1 MPNPIGNMVIKVD
14 LDGSGFNRGV
24 TGLNRQMKMVSRELS
39 ANLSQFSR
47 YDNSLEKSKIKVEG
61 LSKKQKVQA
70 QITKELKDSYD
81 KLSKETGE
89 NSAKTQ
95 AAAAK
100 YNEAYAKLNQY
111 ERELNQATQEL
122 KDMQREQKA
131 LNTAMGKLGTNFN
144 NFGPKLQEI
153 GNSMKNVGRNMT
165 MYVTAPVVAGFAVAA
180 KKGIEFDDSMRKVKA
195 TSGATG
201 EEFEALKKKAREM
214 GATTK
219 FSASD
224 SAEALNYM
232 ALAGWDSKQ
241 MMEGLSG
248 VMDLAAAS
256 GEELG
261 AVSDIVTD
269 GLTAFGLKAKD
280 SGHFSDVLAQTSSKA
295 NTDVRGLGE
304 AFKYVAPVAGA
315 LGYTIED
322 TSIAIGLMSNAGI
335 KGEKAG
341 TALRTMFTNL
351 SSPTRAMG
359 NEMERLGISITDS
372 NRKMIPMRKLLDQ
385 LREKFKHL
393 SKDQQASSAATIFG
407 KEAMSGALAII
418 NASDEDY
425 QKLTRSIDS
434 STGASKRMADTMESG
449 LGGKLRTLRSQLEE
463 LALTIYDRIEPA
475 LKIIVSAFS
484 KVVTW
489 VTKLPTSIQLA
500 VVGFGLFAAV
510 LGPLVFMFGLFI
522 SVMGNAMT
530 VLGPL
535 LINVNK
541 AGGIFAFLRTKIAS
555 LVKLFPILGMS
566 ISSLTL
572 PITLIVGALVG
583 IGIAFYQAYKRSET
597 FRNIVNQAI
606 SGVANAFKAAKLALQ
621 GFFDLFKGDS
631 KGAVTLEK
639 IFPPETVAGIQNVV
653 NTIRTTFFKVVDAI
667 VGFAKEIGAQLASF
681 WKENGSEITQALQNI
696 AGFIKATFEF
706 IFNFIIKPI
715 MFAIWQVMQFIW
727 PAVKALIVSTWENIK
742 GVIQGAINIILG
754 IIKVFSSLFTGNWRG
769 VWDGIVMI
777 LKGTVQLIW
786 NLIQLWF
793 VGKILGVVRY
803 FGGLL
808 KGLITIIWVAI
819 IGVFKKSLSAIWN
832 ATKSIFGFLFNSVK
846 SIFTNMK
853 NWLSSTW
860 NNIKSNTVG
869 KAHSLFTGVRSK
881 FTSLWNATKDIFT
894 KLRNWMS
901 NIWNSIKDNTV
912 GIAGR
917 LWDRVRNIFGSMRD
931 GLKSIIGKIK
941 DHIGGMVDAVK
952 RGLNKLIEGLNW
964 VGGKLGMDKIPKLH
978 TGTEHTHT
986 TTRLVKNGK
995 IARDTF
1001 ATVGDKGR
1009 GNGPNG
1015 FRNEMIEF
1023 PNGKRVLT
1031 PNTDTTAYL
1040 PKGSKVYNGAQTY
1053 SMLNGTLPRFS
1064 IGTMWKD
1071 IKSGASSAFNWTK
1084 DQIGKG
1090 TKWLGDKVGD
1100 VLDFIENPG
1109 KLLNYILE
1117 AFGIDFNSL
1126 TKGMGIAG
1134 DITKAAWSKIK
1145 KSATDW
1151 IKENLEAMGGG
1162 DLVGGILDPDKIN
1175 YHYGRTAAYTAA
1187 TGRPFHEG
1195 VDFPFV
1201 YQEVRTPMGGRLT
1214 RMPFMSGGYGNYVK
1228 ITSGVIDMLFA
1239 HLKNFSK
1246 SPPSG
1251 TMVKPGDV
1259 VGLTGNTGFS
1269 TGPHL
1274 HFEMRRN
1281 GRHFDPEPYLR
1292 NAKKKGRLSIGG
1304 GGATSGS
1311 GATYASRVIRQAQ
1324 SILGGRYKGEWI
1336 HDQMMRVAKR
1346 ESNYQSNAVNNWDI
1360 NAQRGDPSRGLFQI
1374 IGSTFRANAKRGYT
1388 NFNNPV
1394 HQGISAMQYIVRRY
1408 GWDGFKRAGD
1418 YAYATGGKVFDGWYN
1433 LGEDG
1438 HPEWVIPTDPARRND
1453 AMKMLHYAAAEVR
1466 GKNAS
1471 KNKRPSQLSSVNG
1484 FDDPSLLLKMI
1495 EQQQQQIALLLKIA
1509 QSNDVIA
1516 DKDYQPI
1523 IDEYAFDKK
1532 VNASIE
1538 KRERQE
1544 STKVKFRKGGI
1555 AIQ

>member
-1 MPNPIGNMVIKVD
+1 MGERIKGLSIGLD
-14 LDGSGFNRGV
+14 LD
-24 TGLNRQMKMVSRELS
+24 S
-39 ANLSQFSR
+39 ANLNRSLTEIKRNFR
-47 YDNSLEKSKIKVEG
+47 TLNSDLKLTGNNFKYTEKSTD
-61 LSKKQKVQA
+61 SYKQR
-70 QITKELKDSYD
+70 IKELDGTIAGYKKNVDDLAKQYD
-81 KLSKETGE
+81 KVSQEQGE
-89 NSAKTQ
+89 NSAEAQKLRQEYNKQ
-95 AAAAK
+95 A
-100 YNEAYAKLNQY
+100 NELNY
-111 ERELNQATQEL
+111 LERELQKTSAEFEEFKKAQVEA
-122 KDMQREQKA
+122 QRMAESGW
-131 LNTAMGKLGTNFN
+131 GKTSKVFESM
-144 NFGPKLQEI
+144 GPKLTKMGDGLKSI
-153 GNSMKNVGRNMT
+153 GKGLMIG
-165 MYVTAPVVAGFAVAA
+165 VTAPVL
-180 KKGIEFDDSMRKVKA
+180 GI
-195 TSGATG
+195 
-201 EEFEALKKKAREM
+201 
-214 GATTK
+214 
-219 FSASD
+219 
-224 SAEALNYM
+224 
-232 ALAGWDSKQ
+232 
-241 MMEGLSG
+241 
-248 VMDLAAAS
+248 AAAS
-256 GEELG
+256 GKAFAEVDKGLDTVTQATGATGGELKKLQN
-261 AVSDIVTD
+261 S
-269 GLTAFGLKAKD
+269 FKD
-280 SGHFSDVLAQTSSKA
+280 VYGNFPADAETVGG
-295 NTDVRGLGE
+295 VLGE
-304 AFKYVAPVAGA
+304 VNTR
-315 LGYTIED
+315 LG
-322 TSIAIGLMSNAGI
+322 
-335 KGEKAG
+335 
-341 TALRTMFTNL
+341 FTDKEL
-351 SSPTRAMG
+351 ESATESFLKFSHITGSDGVQAVQLITRAMG
-359 NEMERLGISITDS
+359 DAGIETDEYQSVLDMVAKAAQASGISVDTLADSIT
-372 NRKMIPMRKLLDQ
+372 KYGAPMRAMGFEMKESIALFSQWEKSGVNTEIAFSGLKKAISNWGKAGKDPREEFKKTLAEIERTPDIASATSLAIEAFGAKAGPDLADAIKGGRFSYQEFLKTIEDSQGTVNQTFKDSESGSERFKVAMNKLKLVGADVWASIESAFAPVMEE
-385 LREKFKHL
+385 LIKKL
-393 SKDQQASSAATIFG
+393 SIAVDWFSSLSDGSKRSIVIFG
-407 KEAMSGALAII
+407 GIAAAI
-418 NASDEDY
+418 
-425 QKLTRSIDS
+425 
-434 STGASKRMADTMESG
+434 GPVVFG
-449 LGGKLRTLRSQLEE
+449 LG
-463 LALTIYDRIEPA
+463 A
-475 LKIIVSAFS
+475 
-484 KVVTW
+484 
-489 VTKLPTSIQLA
+489 
-500 VVGFGLFAAV
+500 
-510 LGPLVFMFGLFI
+510 FI
-522 SVMGNAMT
+522 STVGNAVT
-530 VLGPL
+530 VLAPL
-535 LINVNK
+535 LASIAK
-541 AGGIFAFLRTKIAS
+541 ADGLISFLSTK
-555 LVKLFPILGMS
+555 VPILGTVFTA
-566 ISSLTL
+566 LTG
-572 PITLIVGALVG
+572 P
-583 IGIAFYQAYKRSET
+583 IGIVLGVLAGLAVAFTIAYKKSET
-597 FRNIVNQAI
+597 FRNFVNGAINSVKQTFSNFIQFIQPFIDSVKNIFKQAVSAIVD
-606 SGVANAFKAAKLALQ
+606 FAKDIWSQ
-621 GFFDLFKGDS
+621 INGFF
-631 KGAVTLEK
+631 
-639 IFPPETVAGIQNVV
+639 N
-653 NTIRTTFFKVVDAI
+653 
-667 VGFAKEIGAQLASF
+667 
-681 WKENGSEITQALQNI
+681 ENGISIVQALQNI
-696 AGFIKATFEF
+696 CNFIKAIFEF
-706 IFNFIIKPI
+706 ILNFVIKPI

-742 GVIQGAINIILG
+742 GVIQGALNIILG
-754 IIKVFSSLFTGNWRG
+754 FIKFFSSLFTGNWRG

-808 KGLITIIWVAI
+808 KGLISGIW
-819 IGVFKKSLSAIWN
+819 GVIKGIFTKSLSAIWN
-832 ATKSIFGFLFNSVK
+832 ATKSIFGFLYNSVK

-917 LWDRVRNIFGSMRD
+917 LWDKVRNIFGNMRD

-941 DHIGGMVDAVK
+941 DHIGGMVSAIK
-952 RGLNKLIEGLNW
+952 KGLNKLIEGLNW

-1023 PNGKRVLT
+1023 PNGKRVIT

-1100 VLDFIENPG
+1100 VMDFIDNPG
-1109 KLLNYILE
+1109 KLLNYVLQ
-1117 AFGIDFNSL
+1117 AFGVDFSSL

-1145 KSATDW
+1145 KSA
-1151 IKENLEAMGGG
+1151 IKWLEDAFAESGDGG
-1162 DLVGGILDPDKIN
+1162 VLDMNKLR
-1175 YHYGRTAAYTAA
+1175 YLYGHTAAYTRE

-1195 VDFPFV
+1195 LDFDYIYEPV
-1201 YQEVRTPMGGRLT
+1201 PSTINGRAQV
-1214 RMPFMSGGYGNYVK
+1214 MPFHNGGYGKWVK
-1228 ITSGVIDMLFA
+1228 IVKGALEVIYA
-1239 HLKNFSK
+1239 HLSK
-1246 SPPSG
+1246 YK
-1251 TMVKPGDV
+1251 VKTGQQV
-1259 VGLTGNTGFS
+1259 RVGQTVGISGNTGFS

-1274 HFEMRRN
+1274 HYEMRWN
-1281 GRHFDPEPYLR
+1281 GRHRDPLPWLR
-1292 NAKKKGRLSIGG
+1292 KNNGG
-1304 GGATSGS
+1304 GKSTPGGNGA
-1311 GATYASRVIRQAQ
+1311 ANARRAIKAAQ
-1324 SILGGRYKGEWI
+1324 NILGGRYKASWI
-1336 HDQMMRVAKR
+1336 TNEMMRVASR
-1346 ESNYQSNAVNNWDI
+1346 ESNYTANAVNNWDS
-1360 NAQRGDPSRGLFQI
+1360 NARAGIPSRGMFQMI
-1374 IGSTFRANAKRGYT
+1374 DPSFRAYAKSGY
-1388 NFNNPV
+1388 NNPLNPT
-1394 HQGISAMQYIVRRY
+1394 HQAISAMRYIVGKWVPRTGSWRAA
-1408 GWDGFKRAGD
+1408 FKRAGD

-1466 GKNAS
+1466 GRKAS

>member
-1 MPNPIGNMVIKVD
+1 MGERIKGLSIGLD
-14 LDGSGFNRGV
+14 LDAAN
-24 TGLNRQMKMVSRELS
+24 LNRSLTEIKRNFRTL
-39 ANLSQFSR
+39 
-47 YDNSLEKSKIKVEG
+47 NSDLKLTGNNFKYTEKSTD
-61 LSKKQKVQA
+61 SYKQR
-70 QITKELKDSYD
+70 IKELDGTIAGYKKNIDDLAKQYD
-81 KLSKETGE
+81 KVSQEQGE
-89 NSAKTQ
+89 NSTKAQNLRQEYNKQ
-95 AAAAK
+95 A
-100 YNEAYAKLNQY
+100 N
-111 ERELNQATQEL
+111 ELNFLEKEL
-122 KDMQREQKA
+122 EKTTAEFEEFKKAQVEAQRMAESGW
-131 LNTAMGKLGTNFN
+131 GKTSKMFENM
-144 NFGPKLQEI
+144 GPKLTKMGDGLKSVGKGLSI
-153 GNSMKNVGRNMT
+153 GI
-165 MYVTAPVVAGFAVAA
+165 TAPVL
-180 KKGIEFDDSMRKVKA
+180 GI
-195 TSGATG
+195 
-201 EEFEALKKKAREM
+201 
-214 GATTK
+214 
-219 FSASD
+219 
-224 SAEALNYM
+224 
-232 ALAGWDSKQ
+232 
-241 MMEGLSG
+241 
-248 VMDLAAAS
+248 AAAS
-256 GEELG
+256 GKAFAEVDKGLDTVTQATGATGSELKKLQN
-261 AVSDIVTD
+261 S
-269 GLTAFGLKAKD
+269 FKD
-280 SGHFSDVLAQTSSKA
+280 VYGNFPADAETVGG
-295 NTDVRGLGE
+295 VLGE
-304 AFKYVAPVAGA
+304 VNTR
-315 LGYTIED
+315 LGFTGKE
-322 TSIAIGLMSNAGI
+322 LENATESFLKFSHITGSDGVQAVQLI
-335 KGEKAG
+335 
-341 TALRTMFTNL
+341 
-351 SSPTRAMG
+351 TRAMG
-359 NEMERLGISITDS
+359 DAGIEASEYQSVLDMVAKAAQASGISVDTLADSIT
-372 NRKMIPMRKLLDQ
+372 KYGAPMRAMGFEMKESIALFSQWEKSGVNTEIAFSGLKKAISNWGKAGKNPREEFKKTLAEIEKTPDIASATSLAIEAFGAKAGPDLADAIKGGRFSYQEFLKTIEDSQGTVNQTFKDSESGSERFKVAMNKLKLVGADVWTSIESAFAPVMEE
-385 LREKFKHL
+385 LIKKL
-393 SKDQQASSAATIFG
+393 SIAVDWFSNLSDGSKRSIVIFG
-407 KEAMSGALAII
+407 GIAAAI
-418 NASDEDY
+418 SPVVF
-425 QKLTRSIDS
+425 
-434 STGASKRMADTMESG
+434 G
-449 LGGKLRTLRSQLEE
+449 LG
-463 LALTIYDRIEPA
+463 A
-475 LKIIVSAFS
+475 
-484 KVVTW
+484 
-489 VTKLPTSIQLA
+489 
-500 VVGFGLFAAV
+500 
-510 LGPLVFMFGLFI
+510 FI
-522 SVMGNAMT
+522 STIGNAVT
-530 VLGPL
+530 VLAPL
-535 LINVNK
+535 LAGIAK
-541 AGGIFAFLRTKIAS
+541 ADGLISFLSTK
-555 LVKLFPILGMS
+555 VPILGTVFTA
-566 ISSLTL
+566 LTG
-572 PITLIVGALVG
+572 P
-583 IGIAFYQAYKRSET
+583 IGIVLGVLAGLAVAFTIAYKKSET
-597 FRNIVNQAI
+597 FRNFVNGAINSVKQTFSNFIQFIQPFIDSVKNIFKQAVLAIVD
-606 SGVANAFKAAKLALQ
+606 FAKDIWSQ
-621 GFFDLFKGDS
+621 INGFF
-631 KGAVTLEK
+631 
-639 IFPPETVAGIQNVV
+639 N
-653 NTIRTTFFKVVDAI
+653 
-667 VGFAKEIGAQLASF
+667 
-681 WKENGSEITQALQNI
+681 ENGISIVQALQNI
-696 AGFIKATFEF
+696 CNFIKAIFEF
-706 IFNFIIKPI
+706 ILNFVIKPI

-742 GVIQGAINIILG
+742 GVIQGALNIILG
-754 IIKVFSSLFTGNWRG
+754 FIKFFSSLFTGNWRG

-881 FTSLWNATKDIFT
+881 FTSLWNATKDIFI

-1100 VLDFIENPG
+1100 VMDFIDNPG
-1109 KLLNYILE
+1109 KLLNYVLQ
-1117 AFGIDFNSL
+1117 AFGVDFSSL

-1145 KSATDW
+1145 KSA
-1151 IKENLEAMGGG
+1151 IKWLEDAFAESGDGG
-1162 DLVGGILDPDKIN
+1162 VLDMSKLR
-1175 YHYGRTAAYTAA
+1175 YLYGHTAAYTRE

-1195 VDFPFV
+1195 LDFDYIYEPV
-1201 YQEVRTPMGGRLT
+1201 PSTINGRAQV
-1214 RMPFMSGGYGNYVK
+1214 MPFHNGGYGKWVK
-1228 ITSGVIDMLFA
+1228 IVKGALEVIYA
-1239 HLKNFSK
+1239 HLSK
-1246 SPPSG
+1246 YKVKTGQQVRVGQTVGISG
-1251 TMVKPGDV
+1251 D
-1259 VGLTGNTGFS
+1259 TGFS

-1274 HFEMRRN
+1274 HYEMRWN
-1281 GRHFDPEPYLR
+1281 GRHRDPLPWLR
-1292 NAKKKGRLSIGG
+1292 KNNGG
-1304 GGATSGS
+1304 GKSAPGGNGA
-1311 GATYASRVIRQAQ
+1311 ANARRAIKAAQ
-1324 SILGGRYKGEWI
+1324 NILGGRYKASWI
-1336 HDQMMRVAKR
+1336 TNEMMRVASR
-1346 ESNYQSNAVNNWDI
+1346 ESNYTANAVNNWDS
-1360 NAQRGDPSRGLFQI
+1360 NARAGIPSRGMFQMI
-1374 IGSTFRANAKRGYT
+1374 DPSFRAYAKSGY
-1388 NFNNPV
+1388 NNPLNPT
-1394 HQGISAMQYIVRRY
+1394 HQAISAMRYIVGKWVPRTGSWRAA
-1408 GWDGFKRAGD
+1408 FKRAGD

-1438 HPEWVIPTDPARRND
+1438 HPEWIIPTDPARKND

-1466 GKNAS
+1466 GRKAS
-1471 KNKRPSQLSSVNG
+1471 KNKRPSQLSNVNG

>member
-1 MPNPIGNMVIKVD
+1 MGERIKGLSIGLD
-14 LDGSGFNRGV
+14 LD
-24 TGLNRQMKMVSRELS
+24 S
-39 ANLSQFSR
+39 ANLNRSLTEIKRNFR
-47 YDNSLEKSKIKVEG
+47 TLNSDLKLTGNNFKYTEKSTD
-61 LSKKQKVQA
+61 SYKQR
-70 QITKELKDSYD
+70 IKELDGTIAGYKKNIDDLAKQYD
-81 KLSKETGE
+81 KVSQEQGE
-89 NSAKTQ
+89 NSTKAQNLRQEYNKQ
-95 AAAAK
+95 A
-100 YNEAYAKLNQY
+100 N
-111 ERELNQATQEL
+111 ELNFLEKEL
-122 KDMQREQKA
+122 EKTTAEFEEFKKAQVEAQRMAESGW
-131 LNTAMGKLGTNFN
+131 GKTSKMFENM
-144 NFGPKLQEI
+144 GPKLTKMGDGLKSI
-153 GNSMKNVGRNMT
+153 GKGLMIG
-165 MYVTAPVVAGFAVAA
+165 VTAPVL
-180 KKGIEFDDSMRKVKA
+180 GI
-195 TSGATG
+195 
-201 EEFEALKKKAREM
+201 
-214 GATTK
+214 
-219 FSASD
+219 
-224 SAEALNYM
+224 
-232 ALAGWDSKQ
+232 
-241 MMEGLSG
+241 
-248 VMDLAAAS
+248 AAAS
-256 GEELG
+256 GKAFAEVDKGLDTVTQATGATGSELKKLQN
-261 AVSDIVTD
+261 S
-269 GLTAFGLKAKD
+269 FKD
-280 SGHFSDVLAQTSSKA
+280 VYGNFPADAETVGG
-295 NTDVRGLGE
+295 VLGE
-304 AFKYVAPVAGA
+304 VNTR
-315 LGYTIED
+315 LGFTGKE
-322 TSIAIGLMSNAGI
+322 LENATESFLKFSHITGSDGVQAVQLI
-335 KGEKAG
+335 
-341 TALRTMFTNL
+341 
-351 SSPTRAMG
+351 TRAMG
-359 NEMERLGISITDS
+359 DAGIEADEYQSVLDMVAKAAQASGISVDTLADSIT
-372 NRKMIPMRKLLDQ
+372 KYGAPMRAMGFEMKESIALFSQWEKSGVNTEIAFSGLKKAISNWGKAGKDPREEFKKTLAEIERTPDIASATSLAIEAFGAKAGPDLADAIKGGRFSYQEFLKTIEDSQGTVNQTFKDSESGSERFKVAMNKLKLVGADVWASIESAFAPVMEE
-385 LREKFKHL
+385 LIKKL
-393 SKDQQASSAATIFG
+393 SIAVDWFSSLSDGSKRSIVIFG
-407 KEAMSGALAII
+407 GIAAAI
-418 NASDEDY
+418 
-425 QKLTRSIDS
+425 
-434 STGASKRMADTMESG
+434 GPVVFG
-449 LGGKLRTLRSQLEE
+449 LG
-463 LALTIYDRIEPA
+463 A
-475 LKIIVSAFS
+475 
-484 KVVTW
+484 
-489 VTKLPTSIQLA
+489 
-500 VVGFGLFAAV
+500 
-510 LGPLVFMFGLFI
+510 FI
-522 SVMGNAMT
+522 STIGNAVT
-530 VLGPL
+530 VLAPL
-535 LINVNK
+535 LASITK
-541 AGGIFAFLRTKIAS
+541 AGGLISFLSTK
-555 LVKLFPILGMS
+555 VPILGTVFTA
-566 ISSLTL
+566 LTG
-572 PITLIVGALVG
+572 P
-583 IGIAFYQAYKRSET
+583 IGIVLGVLAGLAVAFTIAYKKSET
-597 FRNIVNQAI
+597 FRNFVNGAIESVKQTFSNFIQFIQPFIDSVKNIFKQAI
-606 SGVANAFKAAKLALQ
+606 SAIVDFAKDIWSQ
-621 GFFDLFKGDS
+621 INGFF
-631 KGAVTLEK
+631 
-639 IFPPETVAGIQNVV
+639 N
-653 NTIRTTFFKVVDAI
+653 
-667 VGFAKEIGAQLASF
+667 
-681 WKENGSEITQALQNI
+681 ENGISIVKALQNI
-696 AGFIKATFEF
+696 CNFIKAIFEF
-706 IFNFIIKPI
+706 ILNFVIKPI

-742 GVIQGAINIILG
+742 GVIQGALNIILG
-754 IIKVFSSLFTGNWRG
+754 FIKFFSSLFTGNWRG
-769 VWDGIVMI
+769 VWEGIVMI

-808 KGLITIIWVAI
+808 KGLISGIW
-819 IGVFKKSLSAIWN
+819 GVIKGIFTKSLSAIWN
-832 ATKSIFGFLFNSVK
+832 ATKSIFGFLYNSVK

-917 LWDRVRNIFGSMRD
+917 LWDKVRNIFGNMRD

-941 DHIGGMVDAVK
+941 DHIGGMVDAIK
-952 RGLNKLIEGLNW
+952 KGLNKLIEGLNW

-995 IARDTF
+995 IAHDTF

-1015 FRNEMIEF
+1015 FRNEMIEY
-1023 PNGKRVLT
+1023 PNGKRVIT

-1064 IGTMWKD
+1064 LGTMWKD

-1084 DQIGKG
+1084 DKIGKG

-1100 VLDFIENPG
+1100 VLDFMENPG

-1324 SILGGRYKGEWI
+1324 SILGGRYKGKWI

>member
-1 MPNPIGNMVIKVD
+1 MGDGLKSIGK
-14 LDGSGFNRGV
+14 
-24 TGLNRQMKMVSRELS
+24 GLM
-39 ANLSQFSR
+39 
-47 YDNSLEKSKIKVEG
+47 
-61 LSKKQKVQA
+61 
-70 QITKELKDSYD
+70 
-81 KLSKETGE
+81 
-89 NSAKTQ
+89 
-95 AAAAK
+95 
-100 YNEAYAKLNQY
+100 
-111 ERELNQATQEL
+111 
-122 KDMQREQKA
+122 
-131 LNTAMGKLGTNFN
+131 
-144 NFGPKLQEI
+144 I
-153 GNSMKNVGRNMT
+153 G
-165 MYVTAPVVAGFAVAA
+165 VTAPVL
-180 KKGIEFDDSMRKVKA
+180 GI
-195 TSGATG
+195 
-201 EEFEALKKKAREM
+201 
-214 GATTK
+214 
-219 FSASD
+219 
-224 SAEALNYM
+224 
-232 ALAGWDSKQ
+232 
-241 MMEGLSG
+241 
-248 VMDLAAAS
+248 AAAS
-256 GEELG
+256 GKAFAEVDKGLDTVTQATGATGGELKKLQN
-261 AVSDIVTD
+261 S
-269 GLTAFGLKAKD
+269 FKD
-280 SGHFSDVLAQTSSKA
+280 VYGNFPADAETVGG
-295 NTDVRGLGE
+295 VLGE
-304 AFKYVAPVAGA
+304 VNTR
-315 LGYTIED
+315 LG
-322 TSIAIGLMSNAGI
+322 
-335 KGEKAG
+335 
-341 TALRTMFTNL
+341 FTGKEL
-351 SSPTRAMG
+351 ESATESFLKFSHITGSDGVQAVQLITRAMG
-359 NEMERLGISITDS
+359 DAGIEADEYQSVLDMVAKAAQASGISVDTLADSIT
-372 NRKMIPMRKLLDQ
+372 KYGAPMRAMGFEMKESIALFSQWEKSGVNTEIAFSGLKKAISNWGKAGKDPREEFKKTLAEIERTPDIASATSLAIEAFGAKAGPDLADAIKGGRFSYQEFLKTIEDSQGTVNQTFKDSESGSERFKVAMNKLKLVGADVWASIESAFAPVMEE
-385 LREKFKHL
+385 LIKKL
-393 SKDQQASSAATIFG
+393 SVAVDWFSSLSDGSKRSIVIFG
-407 KEAMSGALAII
+407 GIAAAI
-418 NASDEDY
+418 
-425 QKLTRSIDS
+425 
-434 STGASKRMADTMESG
+434 GPVVFG
-449 LGGKLRTLRSQLEE
+449 LG
-463 LALTIYDRIEPA
+463 A
-475 LKIIVSAFS
+475 
-484 KVVTW
+484 
-489 VTKLPTSIQLA
+489 
-500 VVGFGLFAAV
+500 
-510 LGPLVFMFGLFI
+510 FI
-522 SVMGNAMT
+522 STIGNAVT
-530 VLGPL
+530 VLAPL
-535 LINVNK
+535 LASIVK
-541 AGGIFAFLRTKIAS
+541 AGGLISFLSTK
-555 LVKLFPILGMS
+555 VPILGTVFTA
-566 ISSLTL
+566 LTG
-572 PITLIVGALVG
+572 P
-583 IGIAFYQAYKRSET
+583 IGIVLGVLAGLAVAFTIAYKKSET
-597 FRNIVNQAI
+597 FRNFVNGAINSVKQTFSNFIQFIQPFIDSVKNVFKQAVSAIVD
-606 SGVANAFKAAKLALQ
+606 FAKDIWSQ
-621 GFFDLFKGDS
+621 INGFF
-631 KGAVTLEK
+631 
-639 IFPPETVAGIQNVV
+639 N
-653 NTIRTTFFKVVDAI
+653 
-667 VGFAKEIGAQLASF
+667 
-681 WKENGSEITQALQNI
+681 ENGISIVQALQNI
-696 AGFIKATFEF
+696 CNFIKAIFEF
-706 IFNFIIKPI
+706 ILNFVIKPI

-742 GVIQGAINIILG
+742 GVIQGALNIILG
-754 IIKVFSSLFTGNWRG
+754 FIKFFSSLFTGNWRG

-808 KGLITIIWVAI
+808 KGLISGIW
-819 IGVFKKSLSAIWN
+819 GVIKGIFTKSLSAIWN
-832 ATKSIFGFLFNSVK
+832 ATKSIFGFLYNSVK

-931 GLKSIIGKIK
+931 GLKSIISKIK

-1023 PNGKRVLT
+1023 PNGKRVIT

-1064 IGTMWKD
+1064 LGTMWKD

-1084 DQIGKG
+1084 DKIGKG

-1100 VLDFIENPG
+1100 VLDFMENPG

-1324 SILGGRYKGEWI
+1324 SILGGRYKGKWI
-1336 HDQMMRVAKR
+1336 HDQMMRSKL
-1346 ESNYQSNAVNNWDI
+1346 
-1360 NAQRGDPSRGLFQI
+1360 SR
-1374 IGSTFRANAKRGYT
+1374 ST
-1388 NFNNPV
+1388 
-1394 HQGISAMQYIVRRY
+1394 
-1408 GWDGFKRAGD
+1408 
-1418 YAYATGGKVFDGWYN
+1418 
-1433 LGEDG
+1433 
-1438 HPEWVIPTDPARRND
+1438 
-1453 AMKMLHYAAAEVR
+1453 
-1466 GKNAS
+1466 
-1471 KNKRPSQLSSVNG
+1471 
-1484 FDDPSLLLKMI
+1484 
-1495 EQQQQQIALLLKIA
+1495 
-1509 QSNDVIA
+1509 
-1516 DKDYQPI
+1516 
-1523 IDEYAFDKK
+1523 
-1532 VNASIE
+1532 
-1538 KRERQE
+1538 
-1544 STKVKFRKGGI
+1544 
-1555 AIQ
+1555 

>member
-1 MPNPIGNMVIKVD
+1 MGERIKGLSIGLDLDSANLNRSLTEIKRSFRTLNSDLKLTGNNFKYTEKSTESYKQRIKD
-14 LDGSGFNRGV
+14 LDGTIAG
-24 TGLNRQMKMVSRELS
+24 
-39 ANLSQFSR
+39 
-47 YDNSLEKSKIKVEG
+47 Y
-61 LSKKQKVQA
+61 KKNIDDLAKQ
-70 QITKELKDSYD
+70 YD
-81 KLSKETGE
+81 KVSQEQGE
-89 NSAKTQ
+89 NSTKAQNLRQEYNKQ
-95 AAAAK
+95 A
-100 YNEAYAKLNQY
+100 NELNHL
-111 ERELNQATQEL
+111 ERELQKTSAEFEEFKKAQVEA
-122 KDMQREQKA
+122 QRMAESGW
-131 LNTAMGKLGTNFN
+131 GKTSKVFESM
-144 NFGPKLQEI
+144 GPKLTKMGDGLKSI
-153 GNSMKNVGRNMT
+153 GKGLMIG
-165 MYVTAPVVAGFAVAA
+165 VTAPVL
-180 KKGIEFDDSMRKVKA
+180 GI
-195 TSGATG
+195 
-201 EEFEALKKKAREM
+201 
-214 GATTK
+214 
-219 FSASD
+219 
-224 SAEALNYM
+224 
-232 ALAGWDSKQ
+232 
-241 MMEGLSG
+241 
-248 VMDLAAAS
+248 AAAS
-256 GEELG
+256 GKAFAEVDKGLDTVTQATGATGSELKKLQN
-261 AVSDIVTD
+261 S
-269 GLTAFGLKAKD
+269 FKD
-280 SGHFSDVLAQTSSKA
+280 VYGNFPADAETVGG
-295 NTDVRGLGE
+295 VLGE
-304 AFKYVAPVAGA
+304 VNTR
-315 LGYTIED
+315 LGFTGKE
-322 TSIAIGLMSNAGI
+322 LENATESFLKFSHITGSDGVQAVQLI
-335 KGEKAG
+335 
-341 TALRTMFTNL
+341 
-351 SSPTRAMG
+351 TRAMG
-359 NEMERLGISITDS
+359 DAGIEASEYQSVLDMVAKAAQASGISVDTLADSIT
-372 NRKMIPMRKLLDQ
+372 KYGAPMRAMGFEMKESIALFSQWEKSGVNTEIAFSGLKKAISNWGKAGKNPREEFKKTLAEIEKTPDIASATSLAIEAFGAKAGPDLADAIKGGRFSYQEFLKTIEDSQGTVNQTFKDSESGSERFKVAMNKLKLVGADVWASIESAFAPVIEG
-385 LREKFKHL
+385 LIKKL
-393 SKDQQASSAATIFG
+393 SVAVDWFSSLSDGSKRSIVIFG
-407 KEAMSGALAII
+407 GIAAAI
-418 NASDEDY
+418 
-425 QKLTRSIDS
+425 
-434 STGASKRMADTMESG
+434 GPVVFG
-449 LGGKLRTLRSQLEE
+449 LG
-463 LALTIYDRIEPA
+463 A
-475 LKIIVSAFS
+475 
-484 KVVTW
+484 
-489 VTKLPTSIQLA
+489 
-500 VVGFGLFAAV
+500 
-510 LGPLVFMFGLFI
+510 FI
-522 SVMGNAMT
+522 STIGNAVT
-530 VLGPL
+530 VLAPL
-535 LINVNK
+535 LASIAK
-541 AGGIFAFLRTKIAS
+541 AGGLISFLSTKVS
-555 LVKLFPILGMS
+555 ILGTVFTA
-566 ISSLTL
+566 LTG
-572 PITLIVGALVG
+572 P
-583 IGIAFYQAYKRSET
+583 IGIVLGVLAGLAVAFTIAYKKSET
-597 FRNIVNQAI
+597 FRNFVNGAIESVKQTFSNFIQFIQPFIDSVKNIFKQAI
-606 SGVANAFKAAKLALQ
+606 SAIVDFAKDIWSQ
-621 GFFDLFKGDS
+621 INGFF
-631 KGAVTLEK
+631 
-639 IFPPETVAGIQNVV
+639 N
-653 NTIRTTFFKVVDAI
+653 
-667 VGFAKEIGAQLASF
+667 
-681 WKENGSEITQALQNI
+681 ENGISIVQALQNI
-696 AGFIKATFEF
+696 CNFIKAIFEF
-706 IFNFIIKPI
+706 ILNFVIKPI

-742 GVIQGAINIILG
+742 GVIQGALNIILG
-754 IIKVFSSLFTGNWRG
+754 LIKFFSSLFAGDWRG
-769 VWDGIVMI
+769 VWDAVVMI
-777 LKGTVQLIW
+777 LKGAVQLIW
-786 NLIQLWF
+786 NLVQLWF

-808 KGLITIIWVAI
+808 KGLIAGIWDVI
-819 IGVFKKSLSAIWN
+819 RSIFSKSLSAIWN

-853 NWLSSTW
+853 NWLSNTW
-860 NNIKSNTVG
+860 SSIRTNTIG
-869 KAHSLFTGVRSK
+869 KAQSLFSGVKSK
-881 FTSLWNATKDIFT
+881 FTNLWNATKEIFSN
-894 KLRNWMS
+894 LRNWMS

-912 GIAGR
+912 GIASR
-917 LWDRVRNIFGSMRD
+917 LWSKVRGIFTNMRD
-931 GLKSIIGKIK
+931 GLSSIIDKIK
-941 DHIGGMVDAVK
+941 SHIGGMVSAIK
-952 RGLNKLIEGLNW
+952 KGLNKLIDGLNW

-1023 PNGKRVLT
+1023 PNGKRVIT

-1064 IGTMWKD
+1064 LGTMWKD

-1100 VLDFIENPG
+1100 VLDFMENPG

-1175 YHYGRTAAYTAA
+1175 YHYGRTAAYTAE

-1214 RMPFMSGGYGNYVK
+1214 RMPFDIGYGNYVK

-1281 GRHFDPEPYLR
+1281 GRHFNPEPYLR

-1324 SILGGRYKGEWI
+1324 SILGGRYKGKWI

-1388 NFNNPV
+1388 NYNNPV

-1438 HPEWVIPTDPARRND
+1438 HPEWVIPTNPARRND

-1466 GKNAS
+1466 GKKAN
-1471 KNKRPSQLSSVNG
+1471 KNKRPSQLSDLNG

-1495 EQQQQQIALLLKIA
+1495 EQQQQQIGILLQIA

-1516 DKDYQPI
+1516 NKDYQPVI
-1523 IDEYAFDKK
+1523 NENDFDKK
-1532 VNASIE
+1532 VNSSID
-1538 KRERQE
+1538 KRERKE
-1544 STKVKFRKGGI
+1544 NVKVRFRKGGVVT
-1555 AIQ
+1555 

>member
-1 MPNPIGNMVIKVD
+1 MGERIKGLSIGLD
-14 LDGSGFNRGV
+14 LD
-24 TGLNRQMKMVSRELS
+24 S
-39 ANLSQFSR
+39 ANLNRSLTEIKRNFR
-47 YDNSLEKSKIKVEG
+47 TLNSDLKLTGNNFKYTEKSTD
-61 LSKKQKVQA
+61 SYKQR
-70 QITKELKDSYD
+70 IKELDGTIAGYKKNVDDLAKQYD
-81 KLSKETGE
+81 KVSQEQGE
-89 NSAKTQ
+89 NSAEAQKLRQEYNKQ
-95 AAAAK
+95 A
-100 YNEAYAKLNQY
+100 NELNY
-111 ERELNQATQEL
+111 LERELQKTSAEFEEFKKAQVEA
-122 KDMQREQKA
+122 QRMAESGW
-131 LNTAMGKLGTNFN
+131 GKTSKVFESM
-144 NFGPKLQEI
+144 GPKLTKMGDGLKSI
-153 GNSMKNVGRNMT
+153 GKGLMIG
-165 MYVTAPVVAGFAVAA
+165 VTAPVL
-180 KKGIEFDDSMRKVKA
+180 GI
-195 TSGATG
+195 
-201 EEFEALKKKAREM
+201 
-214 GATTK
+214 
-219 FSASD
+219 
-224 SAEALNYM
+224 
-232 ALAGWDSKQ
+232 
-241 MMEGLSG
+241 
-248 VMDLAAAS
+248 AAAS
-256 GEELG
+256 GKAFAEVDKGLDTVTQATGATGGELKKLQN
-261 AVSDIVTD
+261 S
-269 GLTAFGLKAKD
+269 FKD
-280 SGHFSDVLAQTSSKA
+280 VYGNFPADAETVGG
-295 NTDVRGLGE
+295 VLGE
-304 AFKYVAPVAGA
+304 VNTR
-315 LGYTIED
+315 LG
-322 TSIAIGLMSNAGI
+322 
-335 KGEKAG
+335 
-341 TALRTMFTNL
+341 FTDKEL
-351 SSPTRAMG
+351 ESATESFLKFSHITGSDGVQAVQLITRAMG
-359 NEMERLGISITDS
+359 DAGIEADEYQSVLDMVAKAAQASGISVDTLADSIT
-372 NRKMIPMRKLLDQ
+372 KYGAPMRAMGFEMKESIALFSQWEKSGVNTEIAFSGLKKAISNWGKAGKDPREEFKKTLAEIERTPDIASATSLAIEAFGAKAGPDLADAIKGGRFSYQEFLKTIEDSQGTVNQTFKDSESGSERFKVAMNKLKLVGADVWASIESAFAPVMEE
-385 LREKFKHL
+385 LIKKL
-393 SKDQQASSAATIFG
+393 SIAVDWFSSLSDGSKRSIVIFG
-407 KEAMSGALAII
+407 GIAAAI
-418 NASDEDY
+418 
-425 QKLTRSIDS
+425 
-434 STGASKRMADTMESG
+434 GPVVFG
-449 LGGKLRTLRSQLEE
+449 LG
-463 LALTIYDRIEPA
+463 A
-475 LKIIVSAFS
+475 
-484 KVVTW
+484 
-489 VTKLPTSIQLA
+489 
-500 VVGFGLFAAV
+500 
-510 LGPLVFMFGLFI
+510 FI
-522 SVMGNAMT
+522 STVGNAVT
-530 VLGPL
+530 VLAPL
-535 LINVNK
+535 LASIAK
-541 AGGIFAFLRTKIAS
+541 ADGLISFLSTK
-555 LVKLFPILGMS
+555 VPILGTVFTA
-566 ISSLTL
+566 LTG
-572 PITLIVGALVG
+572 P
-583 IGIAFYQAYKRSET
+583 IGIVLGVLAGLAVAFTIAYKKSET
-597 FRNIVNQAI
+597 FRNFVNGAINSVKQTFSNFIQFIQPFIDSVKNIFKQAVSAIVD
-606 SGVANAFKAAKLALQ
+606 FAKDIWSQ
-621 GFFDLFKGDS
+621 INGFF
-631 KGAVTLEK
+631 
-639 IFPPETVAGIQNVV
+639 N
-653 NTIRTTFFKVVDAI
+653 
-667 VGFAKEIGAQLASF
+667 
-681 WKENGSEITQALQNI
+681 ENGISIVQALQNI
-696 AGFIKATFEF
+696 CNFIKAIFEF
-706 IFNFIIKPI
+706 ILNFVIKPI

-742 GVIQGAINIILG
+742 GVIQGALNIILG
-754 IIKVFSSLFTGNWRG
+754 FIKFFSSLFTGNWRG

-808 KGLITIIWVAI
+808 KGLISGIW
-819 IGVFKKSLSAIWN
+819 GVIKGIFTKSLSAIWN
-832 ATKSIFGFLFNSVK
+832 ATKSIFGFLYNSFK

-917 LWDRVRNIFGSMRD
+917 LWDKVRNIFGNMRD

-941 DHIGGMVDAVK
+941 DHIGGMVSAIK
-952 RGLNKLIEGLNW
+952 KGLNKLIEGLNW

-1023 PNGKRVLT
+1023 PNGKRVIT

-1100 VLDFIENPG
+1100 VMDFIDNPG
-1109 KLLNYILE
+1109 KLLNYVLQ
-1117 AFGIDFNSL
+1117 AFGVDFSSL

-1145 KSATDW
+1145 KSA
-1151 IKENLEAMGGG
+1151 IKWLEDAFAESGDGG
-1162 DLVGGILDPDKIN
+1162 VLDMNKLR
-1175 YHYGRTAAYTAA
+1175 YLYGHTAAYTRE

-1195 VDFPFV
+1195 LDFDYIYEPV
-1201 YQEVRTPMGGRLT
+1201 PSTINGRAQV
-1214 RMPFMSGGYGNYVK
+1214 MPFHNGGYGKWVK
-1228 ITSGVIDMLFA
+1228 IVKGALEVIYA
-1239 HLKNFSK
+1239 HLSK
-1246 SPPSG
+1246 YK
-1251 TMVKPGDV
+1251 VKTGQQV
-1259 VGLTGNTGFS
+1259 RVGQTVGISGNTGFS

-1274 HFEMRRN
+1274 HYEMRWN
-1281 GRHFDPEPYLR
+1281 GRHRDPLPWLR
-1292 NAKKKGRLSIGG
+1292 KNNGG
-1304 GGATSGS
+1304 GKSTPGGNGA
-1311 GATYASRVIRQAQ
+1311 ANARRAIKAAQ
-1324 SILGGRYKGEWI
+1324 NILGGRYKASWI
-1336 HDQMMRVAKR
+1336 TNEMMRVASR
-1346 ESNYQSNAVNNWDI
+1346 ESNYTANAVNNWDS
-1360 NAQRGDPSRGLFQI
+1360 NARAGIPSRGMFQMI
-1374 IGSTFRANAKRGYT
+1374 DPSFRAYAKSGY
-1388 NFNNPV
+1388 NNPLNPT
-1394 HQGISAMQYIVRRY
+1394 HQAISAMRYIVGKWVPRTGSWRAA
-1408 GWDGFKRAGD
+1408 FKRAGD

-1466 GKNAS
+1466 GRKAS

>member
-1 MPNPIGNMVIKVD
+1 MGERIKGLSIGLD
-14 LDGSGFNRGV
+14 LD
-24 TGLNRQMKMVSRELS
+24 S
-39 ANLSQFSR
+39 ANLNRSLTEIKRNFR
-47 YDNSLEKSKIKVEG
+47 TLNSDLKLTGNNFKYTEKSTD
-61 LSKKQKVQA
+61 SYKQR
-70 QITKELKDSYD
+70 IKELDGTIAGYKKNIDDLAKQYD
-81 KLSKETGE
+81 KVSQEQGE
-89 NSAKTQ
+89 NSTKAQNLRQEYNKQ
-95 AAAAK
+95 A
-100 YNEAYAKLNQY
+100 N
-111 ERELNQATQEL
+111 ELNFLEKEL
-122 KDMQREQKA
+122 EKTTAEFEEFKKAQVEAQRMAESGW
-131 LNTAMGKLGTNFN
+131 GKTSKMFENM
-144 NFGPKLQEI
+144 GPKLTKMGDGLKSVGKGLSI
-153 GNSMKNVGRNMT
+153 GI
-165 MYVTAPVVAGFAVAA
+165 TAPVL
-180 KKGIEFDDSMRKVKA
+180 GI
-195 TSGATG
+195 
-201 EEFEALKKKAREM
+201 
-214 GATTK
+214 
-219 FSASD
+219 
-224 SAEALNYM
+224 
-232 ALAGWDSKQ
+232 
-241 MMEGLSG
+241 
-248 VMDLAAAS
+248 AAAS
-256 GEELG
+256 GKAFAEVDKGLDTVTQATGATGGELKKLQN
-261 AVSDIVTD
+261 S
-269 GLTAFGLKAKD
+269 FKD
-280 SGHFSDVLAQTSSKA
+280 VYGNFPADAETVGG
-295 NTDVRGLGE
+295 VLGE
-304 AFKYVAPVAGA
+304 VNTR
-315 LGYTIED
+315 LG
-322 TSIAIGLMSNAGI
+322 
-335 KGEKAG
+335 
-341 TALRTMFTNL
+341 FTGKEL
-351 SSPTRAMG
+351 ESATESFLKFSHITGSDGVQAVQLITRAMG
-359 NEMERLGISITDS
+359 DAGIEADEYQSILDMVAKAAQASGISVDTLADSIT
-372 NRKMIPMRKLLDQ
+372 KYGAPMRAMGFEMKESIALFTQWEKSGVNTEIAFSGLKKAISNWGKAGKDPREEFKKTLAEIERTPDIASATSLAIEAFGAKAGPDLADAIKGGRFSYQEFLKTIEDSQGTVNQTFKDSESGSERFKVAMNKLKLVGADVWASIERAFAPVMEE
-385 LREKFKHL
+385 LIKKL
-393 SKDQQASSAATIFG
+393 SVAVDWFSSLSDGSKRSIVIFG
-407 KEAMSGALAII
+407 GIAAAI
-418 NASDEDY
+418 
-425 QKLTRSIDS
+425 
-434 STGASKRMADTMESG
+434 GPVVFG
-449 LGGKLRTLRSQLEE
+449 LG
-463 LALTIYDRIEPA
+463 A
-475 LKIIVSAFS
+475 
-484 KVVTW
+484 
-489 VTKLPTSIQLA
+489 
-500 VVGFGLFAAV
+500 
-510 LGPLVFMFGLFI
+510 FI
-522 SVMGNAMT
+522 STIGNAVT
-530 VLGPL
+530 VLAPL
-535 LINVNK
+535 LASIAK
-541 AGGIFAFLRTKIAS
+541 AGGLISFLSTK
-555 LVKLFPILGMS
+555 VPILGTVFTA
-566 ISSLTL
+566 LTG
-572 PITLIVGALVG
+572 P
-583 IGIAFYQAYKRSET
+583 IGIVLGVLAGLAVAFTIAYKKSET
-597 FRNIVNQAI
+597 FRNFVNGTINSVKQTFSNFIQFIQPFIDSVKNVFKQAVSAIVD
-606 SGVANAFKAAKLALQ
+606 FAKDIWSQ
-621 GFFDLFKGDS
+621 INGFF
-631 KGAVTLEK
+631 
-639 IFPPETVAGIQNVV
+639 N
-653 NTIRTTFFKVVDAI
+653 
-667 VGFAKEIGAQLASF
+667 
-681 WKENGSEITQALQNI
+681 ENGISIVQALQNI
-696 AGFIKATFEF
+696 CNFIKAIFEF
-706 IFNFIIKPI
+706 ILNFVIKPI

-742 GVIQGAINIILG
+742 GVIQGALNIILG
-754 IIKVFSSLFTGNWRG
+754 LIKFFSSLFVGDWRG
-769 VWDGIVMI
+769 VWDAVVMI
-777 LKGTVQLIW
+777 LKGAVQLIW
-786 NLIQLWF
+786 NLVQLWF

-941 DHIGGMVDAVK
+941 DHIGGMVDAIK
-952 RGLNKLIEGLNW
+952 KGLNKLIDGLNW

-1023 PNGKRVLT
+1023 PNGKRVIT

-1064 IGTMWKD
+1064 LGTMWKD

-1084 DQIGKG
+1084 DKIGKG

-1100 VLDFIENPG
+1100 VLDFMENPG

-1324 SILGGRYKGEWI
+1324 SILGGRYKGKWI

>member
-1 MPNPIGNMVIKVD
+1 MGERIKGLSIGLD
-14 LDGSGFNRGV
+14 LD
-24 TGLNRQMKMVSRELS
+24 S
-39 ANLSQFSR
+39 ANLNRSLTEIKRNFR
-47 YDNSLEKSKIKVEG
+47 TLNSDLKLTGNNFKYTEKSTD
-61 LSKKQKVQA
+61 SYKQR
-70 QITKELKDSYD
+70 IKELDGTIAGYKKNVDDLAKQYD
-81 KLSKETGE
+81 KVSQEQGE
-89 NSAKTQ
+89 NSAEAQKLRQEYNKQ
-95 AAAAK
+95 A
-100 YNEAYAKLNQY
+100 NELNY
-111 ERELNQATQEL
+111 LERELQKTSAEFEEFKKAQVEA
-122 KDMQREQKA
+122 QRMAESGW
-131 LNTAMGKLGTNFN
+131 GKTSKVFESM
-144 NFGPKLQEI
+144 GPKLTKMGDGLKSI
-153 GNSMKNVGRNMT
+153 GKGLMIG
-165 MYVTAPVVAGFAVAA
+165 VTAPVL
-180 KKGIEFDDSMRKVKA
+180 GI
-195 TSGATG
+195 
-201 EEFEALKKKAREM
+201 
-214 GATTK
+214 
-219 FSASD
+219 
-224 SAEALNYM
+224 
-232 ALAGWDSKQ
+232 
-241 MMEGLSG
+241 
-248 VMDLAAAS
+248 AAAS
-256 GEELG
+256 GKAFAEVDKGLDTVTQATGATGGELKKLQN
-261 AVSDIVTD
+261 S
-269 GLTAFGLKAKD
+269 FKD
-280 SGHFSDVLAQTSSKA
+280 VYGNFPADAETVGG
-295 NTDVRGLGE
+295 VLGE
-304 AFKYVAPVAGA
+304 VNTR
-315 LGYTIED
+315 LG
-322 TSIAIGLMSNAGI
+322 
-335 KGEKAG
+335 
-341 TALRTMFTNL
+341 FTDKEL
-351 SSPTRAMG
+351 ESATESFLKFSHITGSDGVQAVQLITRAMG
-359 NEMERLGISITDS
+359 DAGIEADEYQSVLDMVAKAAQASGISVDTLADSIT
-372 NRKMIPMRKLLDQ
+372 KYGAPMRAMGFEMKESIALFSQWEKSGVNTEIAFSGLKKAISNWGKAGKDPREEFKKTLAEIERTPDIASTTSLAIEAFGAKAGPDLADAIKGGRFSYQEFLKTIEDSQGTVNQTFKDSESGSERFKVAMNKLKLVGADVWASIESAFAPVMEE
-385 LREKFKHL
+385 LIKKL
-393 SKDQQASSAATIFG
+393 SIAVDWFSSLSDGSKRSIVIFG
-407 KEAMSGALAII
+407 GIAAAI
-418 NASDEDY
+418 
-425 QKLTRSIDS
+425 
-434 STGASKRMADTMESG
+434 GPVVFG
-449 LGGKLRTLRSQLEE
+449 LG
-463 LALTIYDRIEPA
+463 A
-475 LKIIVSAFS
+475 
-484 KVVTW
+484 
-489 VTKLPTSIQLA
+489 
-500 VVGFGLFAAV
+500 
-510 LGPLVFMFGLFI
+510 FI
-522 SVMGNAMT
+522 STVGNAVT
-530 VLGPL
+530 VLAPL
-535 LINVNK
+535 LASIAK
-541 AGGIFAFLRTKIAS
+541 ADGLISFLSTK
-555 LVKLFPILGMS
+555 VPILGTVFTA
-566 ISSLTL
+566 LTG
-572 PITLIVGALVG
+572 P
-583 IGIAFYQAYKRSET
+583 IGIVLGVLAGLAVAFTIAYKKSET
-597 FRNIVNQAI
+597 FRNFVNGAINSVKQTFSNFIQFIQPFIDSVKNIFKQAVSAIVD
-606 SGVANAFKAAKLALQ
+606 FAKDIWSQ
-621 GFFDLFKGDS
+621 INGFF
-631 KGAVTLEK
+631 
-639 IFPPETVAGIQNVV
+639 N
-653 NTIRTTFFKVVDAI
+653 
-667 VGFAKEIGAQLASF
+667 
-681 WKENGSEITQALQNI
+681 ENGISIVQALQNI
-696 AGFIKATFEF
+696 CNFIKAIFEF
-706 IFNFIIKPI
+706 ILNFVIKPI

-742 GVIQGAINIILG
+742 GVIQGALNIILG
-754 IIKVFSSLFTGNWRG
+754 FIKFFSSLFTGNWRG

-808 KGLITIIWVAI
+808 KGLISGIW
-819 IGVFKKSLSAIWN
+819 GVIKGIFTKSLSAIWN
-832 ATKSIFGFLFNSVK
+832 ATKSIFGFLYNSVK

-917 LWDRVRNIFGSMRD
+917 LWDKVRNIFGNMRD

-941 DHIGGMVDAVK
+941 DHIGGMVSAIK
-952 RGLNKLIEGLNW
+952 KGLNKLIEGLNW

-1023 PNGKRVLT
+1023 PNGKRVIT

-1100 VLDFIENPG
+1100 VMDFIDNPG
-1109 KLLNYILE
+1109 KLLNYVLQ
-1117 AFGIDFNSL
+1117 AFGVDFSSL

-1145 KSATDW
+1145 KSA
-1151 IKENLEAMGGG
+1151 IKWLEDAFAESGDGG
-1162 DLVGGILDPDKIN
+1162 VLDMNKLR
-1175 YHYGRTAAYTAA
+1175 YLYGHTAAYTRE

-1195 VDFPFV
+1195 LDFDYIYEPV
-1201 YQEVRTPMGGRLT
+1201 PSTINGRAQV
-1214 RMPFMSGGYGNYVK
+1214 MPFHNGGYGKWVK
-1228 ITSGVIDMLFA
+1228 IVKGALEVIYA
-1239 HLKNFSK
+1239 HLSK
-1246 SPPSG
+1246 YK
-1251 TMVKPGDV
+1251 VKTGQQV
-1259 VGLTGNTGFS
+1259 RVGQTVGISGNTGFS

-1274 HFEMRRN
+1274 HYEMRWN
-1281 GRHFDPEPYLR
+1281 GRHRDPLPWLR
-1292 NAKKKGRLSIGG
+1292 KNNGG
-1304 GGATSGS
+1304 GKSTPGGNGA
-1311 GATYASRVIRQAQ
+1311 ANARRAIKAAQ
-1324 SILGGRYKGEWI
+1324 NILGGRYKASWI
-1336 HDQMMRVAKR
+1336 TNEMMRVASR
-1346 ESNYQSNAVNNWDI
+1346 ESNYTANAVNNWDS
-1360 NAQRGDPSRGLFQI
+1360 NARAGIPSRGMFQMI
-1374 IGSTFRANAKRGYT
+1374 DPSFRAYAKSGY
-1388 NFNNPV
+1388 NNPLNPT
-1394 HQGISAMQYIVRRY
+1394 HQAISAMRYIVGKWVPRTGSWRAA
-1408 GWDGFKRAGD
+1408 FKRAGD

-1466 GKNAS
+1466 GRKAS

>member
-1 MPNPIGNMVIKVD
+1 MGERIKGLSIGLD
-14 LDGSGFNRGV
+14 LD
-24 TGLNRQMKMVSRELS
+24 S
-39 ANLSQFSR
+39 ANLNRSLTEIKRNFR
-47 YDNSLEKSKIKVEG
+47 TLNSDLKLTGNNFKYTEKSTD
-61 LSKKQKVQA
+61 SYKQR
-70 QITKELKDSYD
+70 IKELDGTIAGYKKNIDDLAKQYD
-81 KLSKETGE
+81 KVSQEQGE
-89 NSAKTQ
+89 NSAEAQKLRQEYNKQ
-95 AAAAK
+95 A
-100 YNEAYAKLNQY
+100 NELNY
-111 ERELNQATQEL
+111 LERELQKTSAEFEEFKKAQVEA
-122 KDMQREQKA
+122 QRMAESGW
-131 LNTAMGKLGTNFN
+131 GKTSKVFESM
-144 NFGPKLQEI
+144 GPKLTKMGDGLKSI
-153 GNSMKNVGRNMT
+153 GKGLMIG
-165 MYVTAPVVAGFAVAA
+165 VTAPVL
-180 KKGIEFDDSMRKVKA
+180 GI
-195 TSGATG
+195 
-201 EEFEALKKKAREM
+201 
-214 GATTK
+214 
-219 FSASD
+219 
-224 SAEALNYM
+224 
-232 ALAGWDSKQ
+232 
-241 MMEGLSG
+241 
-248 VMDLAAAS
+248 AAAS
-256 GEELG
+256 GKAFAEVDKGLDTVTQATGATGGELKKLQN
-261 AVSDIVTD
+261 S
-269 GLTAFGLKAKD
+269 FKD
-280 SGHFSDVLAQTSSKA
+280 VYGNFPADAETVGG
-295 NTDVRGLGE
+295 VLGE
-304 AFKYVAPVAGA
+304 VNTR
-315 LGYTIED
+315 LG
-322 TSIAIGLMSNAGI
+322 
-335 KGEKAG
+335 
-341 TALRTMFTNL
+341 FTGKEL
-351 SSPTRAMG
+351 ESATESFLKFSHITGSDGVQAVQLITRAMG
-359 NEMERLGISITDS
+359 DAGIEADEYQSVLDMVAKAAQASGISVDTLADSIT
-372 NRKMIPMRKLLDQ
+372 KYGAPMRAMGFEMQESIALFSQWEKSGVNTEIAFSGLKKAISNWGKAGKNPREEFKKTLAEIEKTPDIASATSLAIEAFGAKAGPDLADAIKGGRFSYQEFLKTIEDSQGTVNQTFKDSESGSERFKVAMNKLKLVGADVWASIESAFAPVMEE
-385 LREKFKHL
+385 LIKKL
-393 SKDQQASSAATIFG
+393 SIAVDWFSSLSDGSKRSIVIFG
-407 KEAMSGALAII
+407 GIAAAI
-418 NASDEDY
+418 
-425 QKLTRSIDS
+425 
-434 STGASKRMADTMESG
+434 GPVVFG
-449 LGGKLRTLRSQLEE
+449 LG
-463 LALTIYDRIEPA
+463 A
-475 LKIIVSAFS
+475 
-484 KVVTW
+484 
-489 VTKLPTSIQLA
+489 
-500 VVGFGLFAAV
+500 
-510 LGPLVFMFGLFI
+510 FI
-522 SVMGNAMT
+522 STIGNAVT
-530 VLGPL
+530 VLAPL
-535 LINVNK
+535 LASIAK
-541 AGGIFAFLRTKIAS
+541 AGGLISFLSTK
-555 LVKLFPILGMS
+555 VPILGTVFTA
-566 ISSLTL
+566 LTG
-572 PITLIVGALVG
+572 P
-583 IGIAFYQAYKRSET
+583 IGIVLGVLAGLAVAFTIAYKKSET
-597 FRNIVNQAI
+597 FRNFVNGAIESVKQTFSDFIQFIQPFVDSVKNIFKQAI
-606 SGVANAFKAAKLALQ
+606 SAIVDFAKDIWSQ
-621 GFFDLFKGDS
+621 INGFF
-631 KGAVTLEK
+631 
-639 IFPPETVAGIQNVV
+639 N
-653 NTIRTTFFKVVDAI
+653 
-667 VGFAKEIGAQLASF
+667 
-681 WKENGSEITQALQNI
+681 ENGISIVQALQNI
-696 AGFIKATFEF
+696 CNFIKAIFEF
-706 IFNFIIKPI
+706 ILNFVIKPI

-853 NWLSSTW
+853 NWLSNTW
-860 NNIKSNTVG
+860 SSIRTNTIG
-869 KAHSLFTGVRSK
+869 KAQSLFSGVKSK
-881 FTSLWNATKDIFT
+881 FTNLWNATKEIFSN
-894 KLRNWMS
+894 LRNWMS

-912 GIAGR
+912 GIASR
-917 LWDRVRNIFGSMRD
+917 LWSKVRGIFTNMRD
-931 GLKSIIGKIK
+931 GLSSIIDKIK
-941 DHIGGMVDAVK
+941 SHIGGMVSAIK
-952 RGLNKLIEGLNW
+952 KGLNKLIDGLNW

-1023 PNGKRVLT
+1023 PNGKRVIT

-1064 IGTMWKD
+1064 LGTMWKD

-1084 DQIGKG
+1084 DKIGKG

-1100 VLDFIENPG
+1100 VLDFMENPG

-1324 SILGGRYKGEWI
+1324 SILGGRYKGKWI

>member
-1 MPNPIGNMVIKVD
+1 MGERIKGLSIGLD
-14 LDGSGFNRGV
+14 LDAAN
-24 TGLNRQMKMVSRELS
+24 LNRSFAEIKRNFKTL
-39 ANLSQFSR
+39 
-47 YDNSLEKSKIKVEG
+47 NSDLKLTGNNFKYTEKSTH
-61 LSKKQKVQA
+61 SYKQR
-70 QITKELKDSYD
+70 IKELDGTITGYKKNVDGLAKQYGKVSQ
-81 KLSKETGE
+81 EQGE
-89 NSAKTQ
+89 NSAEAQKLRQEYNKQ
-95 AAAAK
+95 A
-100 YNEAYAKLNQY
+100 N
-111 ERELNQATQEL
+111 ELNFLEKEL
-122 KDMQREQKA
+122 EKTTTEFEEFKKAQVEAQRMAESGW
-131 LNTAMGKLGTNFN
+131 GKTSKVFESM
-144 NFGPKLQEI
+144 GPKLTKMGDGLKSI
-153 GNSMKNVGRNMT
+153 GKGLMIG
-165 MYVTAPVVAGFAVAA
+165 VTAPVL
-180 KKGIEFDDSMRKVKA
+180 GI
-195 TSGATG
+195 
-201 EEFEALKKKAREM
+201 
-214 GATTK
+214 
-219 FSASD
+219 
-224 SAEALNYM
+224 
-232 ALAGWDSKQ
+232 
-241 MMEGLSG
+241 
-248 VMDLAAAS
+248 AAAS
-256 GEELG
+256 GKAFAEVDKGLDTVTQATGATGGELKKLQN
-261 AVSDIVTD
+261 S
-269 GLTAFGLKAKD
+269 FKD
-280 SGHFSDVLAQTSSKA
+280 VYGNFPEDAETVGG
-295 NTDVRGLGE
+295 VLGE
-304 AFKYVAPVAGA
+304 VNTR
-315 LGYTIED
+315 LG
-322 TSIAIGLMSNAGI
+322 
-335 KGEKAG
+335 
-341 TALRTMFTNL
+341 FTGKEL
-351 SSPTRAMG
+351 ESATESFLKFSHITGSDGVQAVQLITRAMG
-359 NEMERLGISITDS
+359 DAGIEADEYQSVLDMVAKAAQASGISVDTLADSIT
-372 NRKMIPMRKLLDQ
+372 KYGAPMRAMGFEMKESIALFSQWEKSGVNTEIAFSGLKKAISNWGKAGKDPREEFKKTLAEIERTPDIASATSLAIEVFGAKAGPDLADAIKGGRFSYQEFLKTIEDSQGTVNQTFKDSESGSERFKVAMNKLKLVGADVWASIESAFAPVMEE
-385 LREKFKHL
+385 LIKKL
-393 SKDQQASSAATIFG
+393 SVAVDWFSSLSDGSKRSIVIFG
-407 KEAMSGALAII
+407 GIAAAI
-418 NASDEDY
+418 
-425 QKLTRSIDS
+425 
-434 STGASKRMADTMESG
+434 GPVVFG
-449 LGGKLRTLRSQLEE
+449 LG
-463 LALTIYDRIEPA
+463 A
-475 LKIIVSAFS
+475 
-484 KVVTW
+484 
-489 VTKLPTSIQLA
+489 
-500 VVGFGLFAAV
+500 
-510 LGPLVFMFGLFI
+510 FI
-522 SVMGNAMT
+522 STVGNAVT
-530 VLGPL
+530 VLAPL
-535 LINVNK
+535 LASIAK
-541 AGGIFAFLRTKIAS
+541 AGGLISFLSTK
-555 LVKLFPILGMS
+555 VPILGTVFTA
-566 ISSLTL
+566 LTG
-572 PITLIVGALVG
+572 P
-583 IGIAFYQAYKRSET
+583 IGIVLGVLAGLAVAFTIAYKKSET
-597 FRNIVNQAI
+597 FRNFVNGAIESVKQTFSNFIQFIQPFIDSVKNIFKQAI
-606 SGVANAFKAAKLALQ
+606 SAIVDFAKDIWSQ
-621 GFFDLFKGDS
+621 INGFF
-631 KGAVTLEK
+631 
-639 IFPPETVAGIQNVV
+639 N
-653 NTIRTTFFKVVDAI
+653 
-667 VGFAKEIGAQLASF
+667 
-681 WKENGSEITQALQNI
+681 ENGISIVQALQNI
-696 AGFIKATFEF
+696 CNFIKAIFEF
-706 IFNFIIKPI
+706 ILNFVIKPI

-881 FTSLWNATKDIFT
+881 FTSLWNATKDIFI

-1126 TKGMGIAG
+1126 TKSMGIAG

-1324 SILGGRYKGEWI
+1324 SILGGRYKGKWI

>member
-1 MPNPIGNMVIKVD
+1 MGERIKGLSIGLDLDSANLNRSLTEIKRSFRTLNSDLKLTGNNFKYTEKSTESYKQRIKD
-14 LDGSGFNRGV
+14 LDG
-24 TGLNRQMKMVSRELS
+24 T
-39 ANLSQFSR
+39 
-47 YDNSLEKSKIKVEG
+47 IEG
-61 LSKKQKVQA
+61 YKKNIDDLAKQ
-70 QITKELKDSYD
+70 YD
-81 KLSKETGE
+81 KVSQEQGE
-89 NSAKTQ
+89 NSTKAQNLRQEYNKQ
-95 AAAAK
+95 A
-100 YNEAYAKLNQY
+100 NELNHL
-111 ERELNQATQEL
+111 ERELQKTSAEFEEFKKAQVEA
-122 KDMQREQKA
+122 QRMAESGW
-131 LNTAMGKLGTNFN
+131 GKTSKVFESM
-144 NFGPKLQEI
+144 GPKLTKMGDGLKSI
-153 GNSMKNVGRNMT
+153 GKGLMIG
-165 MYVTAPVVAGFAVAA
+165 VTAPVL
-180 KKGIEFDDSMRKVKA
+180 GI
-195 TSGATG
+195 
-201 EEFEALKKKAREM
+201 
-214 GATTK
+214 
-219 FSASD
+219 
-224 SAEALNYM
+224 
-232 ALAGWDSKQ
+232 
-241 MMEGLSG
+241 
-248 VMDLAAAS
+248 AAAS
-256 GEELG
+256 GKAFAEVDKGLDTVTQATGATGSELKKLQNSFKDVYGNFPADAETVGGVLGEVNTRLGFTGEELENATESFLKFSHITG
-261 AVSDIVTD
+261 SDGVQAVQLI
-269 GLTAFGLKAKD
+269 
-280 SGHFSDVLAQTSSKA
+280 
-295 NTDVRGLGE
+295 
-304 AFKYVAPVAGA
+304 
-315 LGYTIED
+315 
-322 TSIAIGLMSNAGI
+322 
-335 KGEKAG
+335 
-341 TALRTMFTNL
+341 
-351 SSPTRAMG
+351 TRAMG
-359 NEMERLGISITDS
+359 DAGIEASEYQSVLDMVAKAAQASGISVDTLADSIT
-372 NRKMIPMRKLLDQ
+372 KYGAPMRAMGFEMKESIALFSQWEKSGVNTEIAFSGLKKAISNWGKAGKNPREEFKKTLAEIEKTPDIASATSLAIEAFGAKAGPDLADAIKGGRFSYQEFLKTIEDSQGTVNQTFKDSESGSERFKVAMNKLKLVGADVWASIESAFAPVMEE
-385 LREKFKHL
+385 LIKKL
-393 SKDQQASSAATIFG
+393 SIAVDWFSNLSDGSKRSVVIFG
-407 KEAMSGALAII
+407 GIAAAI
-418 NASDEDY
+418 
-425 QKLTRSIDS
+425 
-434 STGASKRMADTMESG
+434 GPVVFG
-449 LGGKLRTLRSQLEE
+449 LG
-463 LALTIYDRIEPA
+463 A
-475 LKIIVSAFS
+475 
-484 KVVTW
+484 
-489 VTKLPTSIQLA
+489 
-500 VVGFGLFAAV
+500 
-510 LGPLVFMFGLFI
+510 FI
-522 SVMGNAMT
+522 STIGNAVT
-530 VLGPL
+530 VLAPL
-535 LINVNK
+535 LASIAK
-541 AGGIFAFLRTKIAS
+541 AGGLISFLSTK
-555 LVKLFPILGMS
+555 VPILGTVFTA
-566 ISSLTL
+566 LTG
-572 PITLIVGALVG
+572 P
-583 IGIAFYQAYKRSET
+583 IGIVLGVLAGLAVAFTIAYKKSET
-597 FRNIVNQAI
+597 FRNFVNGAINSVKQTFSNFIQFIQPFIDSVKNIFKQAVSAIVD
-606 SGVANAFKAAKLALQ
+606 FAKDIWSQ
-621 GFFDLFKGDS
+621 INGFF
-631 KGAVTLEK
+631 
-639 IFPPETVAGIQNVV
+639 N
-653 NTIRTTFFKVVDAI
+653 
-667 VGFAKEIGAQLASF
+667 
-681 WKENGSEITQALQNI
+681 ENGISIVQALQNI
-696 AGFIKATFEF
+696 CNFIKAIFEF
-706 IFNFIIKPI
+706 ILNFVIKPI

-742 GVIQGAINIILG
+742 GVIQGALNIILG
-754 IIKVFSSLFTGNWRG
+754 LIKFFSSLFAGDWRG
-769 VWDGIVMI
+769 VWDAVVMI
-777 LKGTVQLIW
+777 LKGAVQLIW
-786 NLIQLWF
+786 NLVQLWF

-808 KGLITIIWVAI
+808 KGLIAGIWDVI
-819 IGVFKKSLSAIWN
+819 RSIFSKSLSAIWN

-853 NWLSSTW
+853 NWLSNTW
-860 NNIKSNTVG
+860 SSIRTNTIG
-869 KAHSLFTGVRSK
+869 KAQSLFSGVKSK
-881 FTSLWNATKDIFT
+881 FTNLWNATKEIFSN
-894 KLRNWMS
+894 LRNWMS

-912 GIAGR
+912 GIASR
-917 LWDRVRNIFGSMRD
+917 LWSKVRGIFTNMRD
-931 GLKSIIGKIK
+931 GLSSIIDKIK
-941 DHIGGMVDAVK
+941 SHIGGMVSAIK
-952 RGLNKLIEGLNW
+952 KGLNKLIDGLNW

-1023 PNGKRVLT
+1023 PNGKRVIT

-1064 IGTMWKD
+1064 LGTMWKD

-1100 VLDFIENPG
+1100 VLDFMENPG

-1281 GRHFDPEPYLR
+1281 GRHFDPEPDLR

-1324 SILGGRYKGEWI
+1324 SILGGRYKGKWI

-1388 NFNNPV
+1388 NYNNPV

-1438 HPEWVIPTDPARRND
+1438 HPEWVIPTNPARRND

-1466 GKNAS
+1466 GKKAN
-1471 KNKRPSQLSSVNG
+1471 KNKRPSQLSDLNG

-1495 EQQQQQIALLLKIA
+1495 EQQQQQIGILLQIA

-1516 DKDYQPI
+1516 NKDYQPVI
-1523 IDEYAFDKK
+1523 NENDFDKK
-1532 VNASIE
+1532 VNSSID
-1538 KRERQE
+1538 KRERKE
-1544 STKVKFRKGGI
+1544 NVKVRFRKGGVVT
-1555 AIQ
+1555 

>member
-1 MPNPIGNMVIKVD
+1 MGERIKGLSIGLD
-14 LDGSGFNRGV
+14 LD
-24 TGLNRQMKMVSRELS
+24 S
-39 ANLSQFSR
+39 ANLNRSLTEIKRNFR
-47 YDNSLEKSKIKVEG
+47 TLNSDLKLTGNNFKYTEKSTD
-61 LSKKQKVQA
+61 SYKQR
-70 QITKELKDSYD
+70 IKELDGTIAGYKKNIDDLAKQYD
-81 KLSKETGE
+81 KVSQEQGE
-89 NSAKTQ
+89 NSTKAQNLRQEYNKQ
-95 AAAAK
+95 A
-100 YNEAYAKLNQY
+100 N
-111 ERELNQATQEL
+111 ELNFLEKEL
-122 KDMQREQKA
+122 EKTTAEFEEFKKAQVEAQRMAESGW
-131 LNTAMGKLGTNFN
+131 GKTSKVFESM
-144 NFGPKLQEI
+144 GPKLTKMGDGLKSI
-153 GNSMKNVGRNMT
+153 GKGLMIG
-165 MYVTAPVVAGFAVAA
+165 VTAPVL
-180 KKGIEFDDSMRKVKA
+180 GI
-195 TSGATG
+195 
-201 EEFEALKKKAREM
+201 
-214 GATTK
+214 
-219 FSASD
+219 
-224 SAEALNYM
+224 
-232 ALAGWDSKQ
+232 
-241 MMEGLSG
+241 
-248 VMDLAAAS
+248 AAAS
-256 GEELG
+256 GKAFAEVDKGLDTVTQATGATGGELKKLQN
-261 AVSDIVTD
+261 S
-269 GLTAFGLKAKD
+269 FKD
-280 SGHFSDVLAQTSSKA
+280 VYGNFPADAETVGG
-295 NTDVRGLGE
+295 VLGE
-304 AFKYVAPVAGA
+304 VNTR
-315 LGYTIED
+315 LG
-322 TSIAIGLMSNAGI
+322 
-335 KGEKAG
+335 
-341 TALRTMFTNL
+341 FTGKEL
-351 SSPTRAMG
+351 ESATESFLKFSHITGSDGVQAVQLITRAMG
-359 NEMERLGISITDS
+359 DAGIEADEYQSILDMVAKAAQASGISVDTLADSIT
-372 NRKMIPMRKLLDQ
+372 KYGAPMRAMGFEMQESIALFSQWEKSGVNTEIAFSGLKKAISNWGKAGKNPREEFKKTLAEIEKTPDIASATSLAIEAFGAKAGPDLADAIKGGRFSYQEFLKTIEDSQGTVNQTFKDSESGSERFKVAMNKLKLVGADVWASIESAFAPVMEE
-385 LREKFKHL
+385 LIKKL
-393 SKDQQASSAATIFG
+393 SIAVDWFSNLSDGSKRSIVIFG
-407 KEAMSGALAII
+407 GIAAAI
-418 NASDEDY
+418 
-425 QKLTRSIDS
+425 
-434 STGASKRMADTMESG
+434 GPVVFG
-449 LGGKLRTLRSQLEE
+449 LG
-463 LALTIYDRIEPA
+463 A
-475 LKIIVSAFS
+475 
-484 KVVTW
+484 
-489 VTKLPTSIQLA
+489 
-500 VVGFGLFAAV
+500 
-510 LGPLVFMFGLFI
+510 FI
-522 SVMGNAMT
+522 STIGNAVT
-530 VLGPL
+530 VLAPL
-535 LINVNK
+535 LASIAKV
-541 AGGIFAFLRTKIAS
+541 GGLISFLSTK
-555 LVKLFPILGMS
+555 VPILGTVFTA
-566 ISSLTL
+566 LTG
-572 PITLIVGALVG
+572 P
-583 IGIAFYQAYKRSET
+583 IGIVLGVLAGLAVAFTIAYKKSET
-597 FRNIVNQAI
+597 FRNFVNGAIESVKQTFSDFIQFIQPFVDSVKNIFKQAI
-606 SGVANAFKAAKLALQ
+606 SAIVDFAKDIWSQ
-621 GFFDLFKGDS
+621 INGFF
-631 KGAVTLEK
+631 
-639 IFPPETVAGIQNVV
+639 N
-653 NTIRTTFFKVVDAI
+653 
-667 VGFAKEIGAQLASF
+667 
-681 WKENGSEITQALQNI
+681 ENGISIVQALQNI
-696 AGFIKATFEF
+696 CNFIKAIFEF
-706 IFNFIIKPI
+706 ILNFVIKPI

-853 NWLSSTW
+853 NWLSNTW
-860 NNIKSNTVG
+860 SSIRTNTIG
-869 KAHSLFTGVRSK
+869 KAQSLFSGVKSK
-881 FTSLWNATKDIFT
+881 FTNLWNATKEIFSN
-894 KLRNWMS
+894 LRNWMS

-912 GIAGR
+912 GIASR
-917 LWDRVRNIFGSMRD
+917 LWSKVRGIFTNMRD
-931 GLKSIIGKIK
+931 GLSSIIDKIK
-941 DHIGGMVDAVK
+941 SHIGGMVSAIK
-952 RGLNKLIEGLNW
+952 KGLNKLIDGLNW

-1023 PNGKRVLT
+1023 PNGKRVIT

-1064 IGTMWKD
+1064 LGTMWKD

-1084 DQIGKG
+1084 DKIGKG

-1100 VLDFIENPG
+1100 VLDFMENPG

-1324 SILGGRYKGEWI
+1324 SILGGRYKGKWI

>member
-1 MPNPIGNMVIKVD
+1 MVNPIGNMVIKVD

-24 TGLNRQMKMVSRELS
+24 TGLNRQMRMVSRELS

-47 YDNSLEKSKIKVEG
+47 YDNSLEKSKIKVDG

-131 LNTAMGKLGTNFN
+131 LNSAMGKLGNNFN

-256 GEELG
+256 GEDLG

-280 SGHFSDVLAQTSSKA
+280 SGHFADVLAQTSSKA

-372 NRKMIPMRKLLDQ
+372 NGKMIPMRKLLGQ

-425 QKLTRSIDS
+425 QKLTKSIDS

-449 LGGKLRTLRSQLEE
+449 LGGKLRTLRSQFEE

-489 VTKLPTSIQLA
+489 ITKLPASIQLA
-500 VVGFGLFAAV
+500 IVGFGLFAAV
-510 LGPLVFMFGLFI
+510 LGPLIFMFGLFV
-522 SVMGNAMT
+522 SVIGNAMA

-535 LINVNK
+535 LINAKK

-555 LVKLFPILGMS
+555 LVKLFPILGVS

-639 IFPPETVAGIQNVV
+639 IFPPETVSGIKNVV
-653 NTIRTTFFKVVDAI
+653 DTIRTTFFNVVDAI
-667 VGFAKEIGAQLASF
+667 VGFAKEIGGQLASF
-681 WKENGSEITQALQNI
+681 WKENGAEITQALQNI

-727 PAVKALIVSTWENIK
+727 PAIKYLIVSTWENIK

-754 IIKVFSSLFTGNWRG
+754 IIKVFSSLFTGNWKG

-808 KGLITIIWVAI
+808 KGLISGIW
-819 IGVFKKSLSAIWN
+819 GVIKGIFTKSLSAIWN

-917 LWDRVRNIFGSMRD
+917 IWDRVRNIFGSMRD

-1023 PNGKRVLT
+1023 PNGKRVIT

-1064 IGTMWKD
+1064 IGTVWKD

-1100 VLDFIENPG
+1100 VLDFMEDPG
-1109 KLLNYILE
+1109 KLLNYILQ
-1117 AFGIDFNSL
+1117 AFGIDFSSL

-1134 DITKAAWSKIK
+1134 DITRAAWSKIK
-1145 KSATDW
+1145 KSATNW

-1292 NAKKKGRLSIGG
+1292 NAKKKGRLSVGG

-1311 GATYASRVIRQAQ
+1311 GAAYASRIIRQAQ
-1324 SILGGRYKGEWI
+1324 SILGGRYKSRWI

-1360 NAQRGDPSRGLFQI
+1360 NAQRGDPSKGLFQI
-1374 IGSTFRANAKRGYT
+1374 IGSTFRANAKSGYT

-1408 GWDGFKRAGD
+1408 GWGGFKRAGD
-1418 YAYATGGKVFDGWYN
+1418 YAYATGGKVYN
-1433 LGEDG
+1433 GLYHLGEEG
-1438 HPEWVIPTDPARRND
+1438 YPEWIIPTDPSRVNEAHKLLALAAND
-1453 AMKMLHYAAAEVR
+1453 IDNR
-1466 GKNAS
+1466 S
-1471 KNKRPSQLSSVNG
+1471 KNKRPNNLPNPNVNNS
-1484 FDDPSLLLKMI
+1484 DTNYIKTLENKLNTVINCLVSLV
-1495 EQQQQQIALLLKIA
+1495 E
-1509 QSNDVIA
+1509 SNQAIA
-1516 DKDYQPI
+1516 DKELNVI
-1523 IDEYAFDKK
+1523 IDENSFDKK
-1532 VNASIE
+1532 VNSSID
-1538 KRERQE
+1538 KRERHE
-1544 STKVKFRKGGI
+1544 ATRAKFRKGG
-1555 AIQ
+1555 AII

>member
-280 SGHFSDVLAQTSSKA
+280 SGHFADVLAQTSSKA

-372 NRKMIPMRKLLDQ
+372 NGKMIPMRKLLDQ

-425 QKLTRSIDS
+425 QKLTKSIDS

-500 VVGFGLFAAV
+500 VVGFGLFVAV

-541 AGGIFAFLRTKIAS
+541 ASGLFAFLRTKIAS
-555 LVKLFPILGMS
+555 LVKLFPILGVS

-819 IGVFKKSLSAIWN
+819 IGVFKKSLSA
-832 ATKSIFGFLFNSVK
+832 
-846 SIFTNMK
+846 
-853 NWLSSTW
+853 
-860 NNIKSNTVG
+860 
-869 KAHSLFTGVRSK
+869 
-881 FTSLWNATKDIFT
+881 
-894 KLRNWMS
+894 
-901 NIWNSIKDNTV
+901 
-912 GIAGR
+912 
-917 LWDRVRNIFGSMRD
+917 
-931 GLKSIIGKIK
+931 
-941 DHIGGMVDAVK
+941 
-952 RGLNKLIEGLNW
+952 
-964 VGGKLGMDKIPKLH
+964 
-978 TGTEHTHT
+978 
-986 TTRLVKNGK
+986 
-995 IARDTF
+995 
-1001 ATVGDKGR
+1001 
-1009 GNGPNG
+1009 
-1015 FRNEMIEF
+1015 
-1023 PNGKRVLT
+1023 
-1031 PNTDTTAYL
+1031 
-1040 PKGSKVYNGAQTY
+1040 
-1053 SMLNGTLPRFS
+1053 
-1064 IGTMWKD
+1064 
-1071 IKSGASSAFNWTK
+1071 FNWTK

-1100 VLDFIENPG
+1100 VMDFIDNPG
-1109 KLLNYILE
+1109 KLLNYVLQ
-1117 AFGIDFNSL
+1117 AFGVDFSSL

-1145 KSATDW
+1145 KSA
-1151 IKENLEAMGGG
+1151 IKWLEDAFAESGDGG
-1162 DLVGGILDPDKIN
+1162 VLDMSKLR
-1175 YHYGRTAAYTAA
+1175 YLYGHTAAYTRE

-1195 VDFPFV
+1195 LDFDYIYEPV
-1201 YQEVRTPMGGRLT
+1201 PSTINGRAQV
-1214 RMPFMSGGYGNYVK
+1214 MPFHNGGYGKWVK
-1228 ITSGVIDMLFA
+1228 IVKGALEVIYA
-1239 HLKNFSK
+1239 HLSK
-1246 SPPSG
+1246 YKVKTGQQVRVGQTVGISG
-1251 TMVKPGDV
+1251 D
-1259 VGLTGNTGFS
+1259 TGFS

-1274 HFEMRRN
+1274 HYEMRWN
-1281 GRHFDPEPYLR
+1281 GRHRDPLPWLR
-1292 NAKKKGRLSIGG
+1292 KNNGG
-1304 GGATSGS
+1304 GKSAPGGNGA
-1311 GATYASRVIRQAQ
+1311 ANARRAIKAAQ
-1324 SILGGRYKGEWI
+1324 NILGGRYKASWI
-1336 HDQMMRVAKR
+1336 TNEMMRVASR
-1346 ESNYQSNAVNNWDI
+1346 ESNYTANAVNNWDS
-1360 NAQRGDPSRGLFQI
+1360 NARAGIPSRGMFQMI
-1374 IGSTFRANAKRGYT
+1374 DPSFRAYAKSGY
-1388 NFNNPV
+1388 NNPLNPT
-1394 HQGISAMQYIVRRY
+1394 HQAISAMRYIVGKWVPRTGSWRAA
-1408 GWDGFKRAGD
+1408 FKRAGD
-1418 YAYATGGKVFDGWYN
+1418 YAYATGGKVYN
-1433 LGEDG
+1433 GLYHLGEEG
-1438 HPEWVIPTDPARRND
+1438 YPEWIIPTDPSRANEAHKLLALAAND
-1453 AMKMLHYAAAEVR
+1453 IDNR
-1466 GKNAS
+1466 S
-1471 KNKRPSQLSSVNG
+1471 KNKRPNNLPN
-1484 FDDPSLLLKMI
+1484 PSI
-1495 EQQQQQIALLLKIA
+1495 
-1509 QSNDVIA
+1509 SNSDTNYIHTLENKLDAVINCLVSLVESNQVIA
-1516 DKDYQPI
+1516 DKDYEPVI
-1523 IDEYAFDKK
+1523 NKYVFEDEVNNSID
-1532 VNASIE
+1532 
-1538 KRERQE
+1538 KRERHE
-1544 STKVKFRKGGI
+1544 STRVRFRRGGTI
-1555 AIQ
+1555 I

>member
-1 MPNPIGNMVIKVD
+1 MGERIKGLSIGLD
-14 LDGSGFNRGV
+14 LD
-24 TGLNRQMKMVSRELS
+24 S
-39 ANLSQFSR
+39 ANLNRSLTEIKRNFR
-47 YDNSLEKSKIKVEG
+47 TLNSDLKLTGNNFKYTEKSTD
-61 LSKKQKVQA
+61 SYKQR
-70 QITKELKDSYD
+70 IKELDGTIAGYKKNVDDLAKQYD
-81 KLSKETGE
+81 KVSQEQGE
-89 NSAKTQ
+89 NSAEAQKLRQEYNKQ
-95 AAAAK
+95 A
-100 YNEAYAKLNQY
+100 NELNY
-111 ERELNQATQEL
+111 LERELQKTSAEFEEFKKAQVEA
-122 KDMQREQKA
+122 QRMAESGW
-131 LNTAMGKLGTNFN
+131 GKTSKVFESM
-144 NFGPKLQEI
+144 GPKLTKMGDGLKSI
-153 GNSMKNVGRNMT
+153 GKGLMIG
-165 MYVTAPVVAGFAVAA
+165 VTAPVL
-180 KKGIEFDDSMRKVKA
+180 GI
-195 TSGATG
+195 
-201 EEFEALKKKAREM
+201 
-214 GATTK
+214 
-219 FSASD
+219 
-224 SAEALNYM
+224 
-232 ALAGWDSKQ
+232 
-241 MMEGLSG
+241 
-248 VMDLAAAS
+248 AAAS
-256 GEELG
+256 GKAFAEVDKGLDTVTQATGATGGELKKLQN
-261 AVSDIVTD
+261 S
-269 GLTAFGLKAKD
+269 FKD
-280 SGHFSDVLAQTSSKA
+280 VYGNFPADAETVGG
-295 NTDVRGLGE
+295 VLGE
-304 AFKYVAPVAGA
+304 VNTR
-315 LGYTIED
+315 LG
-322 TSIAIGLMSNAGI
+322 
-335 KGEKAG
+335 
-341 TALRTMFTNL
+341 FTDKEL
-351 SSPTRAMG
+351 ESATESFLKFSHITGSDGVQAVQLITRAMG
-359 NEMERLGISITDS
+359 DAGIEADEYQSVLDMVAKAAQASGISVDTLADSIT
-372 NRKMIPMRKLLDQ
+372 KYGAPMRAMGFEMKESIALFSQWEKSGVNTEIAFSGLKKAISNWGKAGKDPREEFKKTLAEIERTPDIASATSLAIEAFGAKAGPDLADAIKGGRFSYQEFLKTIEDSQGTVNQTFKDSESGSERFKVAMNKLKLVGADVWASIESAFAPVMEE
-385 LREKFKHL
+385 LIKKL
-393 SKDQQASSAATIFG
+393 SIAVDWFSSLSDGSKRSIVIFG
-407 KEAMSGALAII
+407 GIAAAI
-418 NASDEDY
+418 
-425 QKLTRSIDS
+425 
-434 STGASKRMADTMESG
+434 GPVVFG
-449 LGGKLRTLRSQLEE
+449 LG
-463 LALTIYDRIEPA
+463 A
-475 LKIIVSAFS
+475 
-484 KVVTW
+484 
-489 VTKLPTSIQLA
+489 
-500 VVGFGLFAAV
+500 
-510 LGPLVFMFGLFI
+510 FI
-522 SVMGNAMT
+522 STVGNAVT
-530 VLGPL
+530 VLAPL
-535 LINVNK
+535 LASIAK
-541 AGGIFAFLRTKIAS
+541 ADGLISFLSTK
-555 LVKLFPILGMS
+555 VPILGTVFTA
-566 ISSLTL
+566 LTG
-572 PITLIVGALVG
+572 P
-583 IGIAFYQAYKRSET
+583 IGIVLGVLAGLAVAFTIAYKKSET
-597 FRNIVNQAI
+597 FRNFVNGAINSVKQTFSNFIQFIQPFIDSVKNIFKQAVSAIVD
-606 SGVANAFKAAKLALQ
+606 FAKDIWSQ
-621 GFFDLFKGDS
+621 INGFF
-631 KGAVTLEK
+631 
-639 IFPPETVAGIQNVV
+639 N
-653 NTIRTTFFKVVDAI
+653 
-667 VGFAKEIGAQLASF
+667 
-681 WKENGSEITQALQNI
+681 ENGISIVQALQNI
-696 AGFIKATFEF
+696 CNFIKAIFEF
-706 IFNFIIKPI
+706 ILNFVIKPI
-715 MFAIWQVMQFIW
+715 MFAFWQVMQFIW

-742 GVIQGAINIILG
+742 GVIQGALNIILG
-754 IIKVFSSLFTGNWRG
+754 FIKFFSSLFTGNWRG

-808 KGLITIIWVAI
+808 KGLISGIW
-819 IGVFKKSLSAIWN
+819 GVIKGIFTKSLSAIWN
-832 ATKSIFGFLFNSVK
+832 ATKSIFGFLYNSVK

-917 LWDRVRNIFGSMRD
+917 LWDKVRNIFGNMRD

-941 DHIGGMVDAVK
+941 DHIGGMVSAIK
-952 RGLNKLIEGLNW
+952 KGLNKLIEGLNW

-1023 PNGKRVLT
+1023 PNGKRVIT

-1100 VLDFIENPG
+1100 VMDFIDNPG
-1109 KLLNYILE
+1109 KLLNYVLQ
-1117 AFGIDFNSL
+1117 AFGVDFSSL

-1145 KSATDW
+1145 KSA
-1151 IKENLEAMGGG
+1151 IKWLEDAFAESGDGG
-1162 DLVGGILDPDKIN
+1162 VLDMNKLR
-1175 YHYGRTAAYTAA
+1175 YLYGHTAAYTRE

-1195 VDFPFV
+1195 LDFDYIYEPV
-1201 YQEVRTPMGGRLT
+1201 PSTINGRAQV
-1214 RMPFMSGGYGNYVK
+1214 MPFHNGGYGKWVK
-1228 ITSGVIDMLFA
+1228 IVKGALEVIYA
-1239 HLKNFSK
+1239 HLSK
-1246 SPPSG
+1246 YK
-1251 TMVKPGDV
+1251 VKTGQQV
-1259 VGLTGNTGFS
+1259 RVGQTVGISGNTGFS

-1274 HFEMRRN
+1274 HYEMRWN
-1281 GRHFDPEPYLR
+1281 GRHRDPLPWLR
-1292 NAKKKGRLSIGG
+1292 KNNGG
-1304 GGATSGS
+1304 GKSTPGGNGA
-1311 GATYASRVIRQAQ
+1311 ANARRAIKAAQ
-1324 SILGGRYKGEWI
+1324 NILGGRYKASWI
-1336 HDQMMRVAKR
+1336 TNEMMRVASR
-1346 ESNYQSNAVNNWDI
+1346 ESNYTANAVNNWDS
-1360 NAQRGDPSRGLFQI
+1360 NARAGIPSRGMFQMI
-1374 IGSTFRANAKRGYT
+1374 DPSFRAYAKSGY
-1388 NFNNPV
+1388 NNPLNPT
-1394 HQGISAMQYIVRRY
+1394 HQAISAMRYIVGKWVPRTGSWRAA
-1408 GWDGFKRAGD
+1408 FKRAGD

-1466 GKNAS
+1466 GRKAS

>member
-1 MPNPIGNMVIKVD
+1 MGERIKGLSIGLD
-14 LDGSGFNRGV
+14 LD
-24 TGLNRQMKMVSRELS
+24 S
-39 ANLSQFSR
+39 ANLNRSLTEIKRNFR
-47 YDNSLEKSKIKVEG
+47 TLNSDLKLTGNNFKYTEKSTD
-61 LSKKQKVQA
+61 SYKQR
-70 QITKELKDSYD
+70 IKELDGTIAGYKKNIDDLAKQYD
-81 KLSKETGE
+81 KVSQEQGE
-89 NSAKTQ
+89 NSTKAQNLRQEYNKQ
-95 AAAAK
+95 A
-100 YNEAYAKLNQY
+100 N
-111 ERELNQATQEL
+111 ELNFLEKEL
-122 KDMQREQKA
+122 EKTTTEFEEFKKAQVEAQRMAESGW
-131 LNTAMGKLGTNFN
+131 GKTSKMFENM
-144 NFGPKLQEI
+144 GPKLTKMGDGLKSVGKGLSI
-153 GNSMKNVGRNMT
+153 GI
-165 MYVTAPVVAGFAVAA
+165 TAPVL
-180 KKGIEFDDSMRKVKA
+180 GI
-195 TSGATG
+195 
-201 EEFEALKKKAREM
+201 
-214 GATTK
+214 
-219 FSASD
+219 
-224 SAEALNYM
+224 
-232 ALAGWDSKQ
+232 
-241 MMEGLSG
+241 
-248 VMDLAAAS
+248 AAAS
-256 GEELG
+256 GKAFAEVDKGLDTVTQATGATGGELKKLQN
-261 AVSDIVTD
+261 S
-269 GLTAFGLKAKD
+269 FKD
-280 SGHFSDVLAQTSSKA
+280 VYGNFPADAETVGG
-295 NTDVRGLGE
+295 VLGE
-304 AFKYVAPVAGA
+304 VNTR
-315 LGYTIED
+315 LG
-322 TSIAIGLMSNAGI
+322 
-335 KGEKAG
+335 
-341 TALRTMFTNL
+341 FTGKEL
-351 SSPTRAMG
+351 ESATESFLKFSHITGSDGVQAVQLITRAMG
-359 NEMERLGISITDS
+359 DAGIEADEYQSVLDMVAKAAQASGISVDTLADSIT
-372 NRKMIPMRKLLDQ
+372 KYGAPMRAMGFEMKESIALFSQWEKSGVNTEIAFSGLKKAISNWGKAGKDPREEFKKTLAEIERTPDIASATSLAIEAFGAKAGPDLADAIKGGRFSYQEFLKTIEDSQGTVNQTFKDSESGSERFKVAMNKLKLVGADVWASIESAFAPVMEE
-385 LREKFKHL
+385 LIKKL
-393 SKDQQASSAATIFG
+393 SVAVDWFSSLSDGSKRSIVIFG
-407 KEAMSGALAII
+407 GIAAAI
-418 NASDEDY
+418 
-425 QKLTRSIDS
+425 
-434 STGASKRMADTMESG
+434 GPVVFG
-449 LGGKLRTLRSQLEE
+449 LG
-463 LALTIYDRIEPA
+463 A
-475 LKIIVSAFS
+475 
-484 KVVTW
+484 
-489 VTKLPTSIQLA
+489 
-500 VVGFGLFAAV
+500 
-510 LGPLVFMFGLFI
+510 FI
-522 SVMGNAMT
+522 STIGNAVT
-530 VLGPL
+530 VLAPL
-535 LINVNK
+535 LASITK
-541 AGGIFAFLRTKIAS
+541 AGGLISFLSTK
-555 LVKLFPILGMS
+555 VPILGTVFTA
-566 ISSLTL
+566 LTG
-572 PITLIVGALVG
+572 P
-583 IGIAFYQAYKRSET
+583 IGIVLGVLAGLAVAFTIAYKKFET
-597 FRNIVNQAI
+597 FRNFVNGAINSVKQTFSNFIQFIQPFIDSVKNVFKQAVSAIVD
-606 SGVANAFKAAKLALQ
+606 FAKDIWSQ
-621 GFFDLFKGDS
+621 INGFF
-631 KGAVTLEK
+631 
-639 IFPPETVAGIQNVV
+639 N
-653 NTIRTTFFKVVDAI
+653 
-667 VGFAKEIGAQLASF
+667 
-681 WKENGSEITQALQNI
+681 ENGISIVQALQNI
-696 AGFIKATFEF
+696 CNFIKATFEF

-881 FTSLWNATKDIFT
+881 FTSLWNATKDIFI

-941 DHIGGMVDAVK
+941 DHIGGMVDAIK
-952 RGLNKLIEGLNW
+952 KGLNKLIEGLNW

-995 IARDTF
+995 IAHDTF

-1015 FRNEMIEF
+1015 FRNEMIEY
-1023 PNGKRVLT
+1023 PNGKRVIT

-1064 IGTMWKD
+1064 LGTMWKD

-1084 DQIGKG
+1084 DKIGKG

-1100 VLDFIENPG
+1100 VLDFMENPG

-1324 SILGGRYKGEWI
+1324 SILGGRYKGKWI

>member
-1 MPNPIGNMVIKVD
+1 MGERIKGLSIGLD
-14 LDGSGFNRGV
+14 LD
-24 TGLNRQMKMVSRELS
+24 S
-39 ANLSQFSR
+39 ANLNRSLTEIKRNFR
-47 YDNSLEKSKIKVEG
+47 TLNSDLKLTGNNFKYTEKSTD
-61 LSKKQKVQA
+61 SYKQR
-70 QITKELKDSYD
+70 IKELDGTIAGYKKNVDDLAKQYD
-81 KLSKETGE
+81 KVSQEQGE
-89 NSAKTQ
+89 NSAEAQKLRQEYNKQ
-95 AAAAK
+95 A
-100 YNEAYAKLNQY
+100 NELNY
-111 ERELNQATQEL
+111 LERELQKTSAEFEEFKKAQVEA
-122 KDMQREQKA
+122 QRMAESGW
-131 LNTAMGKLGTNFN
+131 GKTSKVFESM
-144 NFGPKLQEI
+144 GPKLTKMGDGLKSI
-153 GNSMKNVGRNMT
+153 GKGLMIG
-165 MYVTAPVVAGFAVAA
+165 VTAPVL
-180 KKGIEFDDSMRKVKA
+180 GI
-195 TSGATG
+195 
-201 EEFEALKKKAREM
+201 
-214 GATTK
+214 
-219 FSASD
+219 
-224 SAEALNYM
+224 
-232 ALAGWDSKQ
+232 
-241 MMEGLSG
+241 
-248 VMDLAAAS
+248 AAAS
-256 GEELG
+256 GKAFAEVDKGLDTVTQATGATGGELKKLQN
-261 AVSDIVTD
+261 S
-269 GLTAFGLKAKD
+269 FKD
-280 SGHFSDVLAQTSSKA
+280 VYGNFPADAETVGG
-295 NTDVRGLGE
+295 VLGE
-304 AFKYVAPVAGA
+304 VNTR
-315 LGYTIED
+315 LG
-322 TSIAIGLMSNAGI
+322 
-335 KGEKAG
+335 
-341 TALRTMFTNL
+341 FTDKEL
-351 SSPTRAMG
+351 ESATESFLKFSHITGSDGVQAVQLITRAMG
-359 NEMERLGISITDS
+359 DAGIEADEYQSVLDMVAKAAQASGISVDTLADSIT
-372 NRKMIPMRKLLDQ
+372 KYGAPMRAMGFEMKESIALFSQWEKSGVNTEIAFSGLKKAISNWGKAGKDPREEFKKTLAEIERTPDIASATSLAIEAFGAKAGPDLADAIKGGRFSYQEFLKTIEDSQGTLNQTFKDSESGSERFKVAMNKLKLVGADVWASIESAFAPVMEE
-385 LREKFKHL
+385 LIKKL
-393 SKDQQASSAATIFG
+393 SIAVDWFSSLSDGSKRSIVIFG
-407 KEAMSGALAII
+407 GIAAAI
-418 NASDEDY
+418 
-425 QKLTRSIDS
+425 
-434 STGASKRMADTMESG
+434 GPVVFG
-449 LGGKLRTLRSQLEE
+449 LG
-463 LALTIYDRIEPA
+463 A
-475 LKIIVSAFS
+475 
-484 KVVTW
+484 
-489 VTKLPTSIQLA
+489 
-500 VVGFGLFAAV
+500 
-510 LGPLVFMFGLFI
+510 FI
-522 SVMGNAMT
+522 STVGNAVT
-530 VLGPL
+530 VLAPL
-535 LINVNK
+535 LASIAK
-541 AGGIFAFLRTKIAS
+541 ADGLISFLSTK
-555 LVKLFPILGMS
+555 VPILGTVFTA
-566 ISSLTL
+566 LTG
-572 PITLIVGALVG
+572 P
-583 IGIAFYQAYKRSET
+583 IGIVLGVLAGLAVAFTIAYKKSET
-597 FRNIVNQAI
+597 FRNFVNGAINSVKQTFSNFIQFIQPFIDSVKNIFKQAVSAIVD
-606 SGVANAFKAAKLALQ
+606 FAKDIWGQ
-621 GFFDLFKGDS
+621 INGFF
-631 KGAVTLEK
+631 
-639 IFPPETVAGIQNVV
+639 N
-653 NTIRTTFFKVVDAI
+653 
-667 VGFAKEIGAQLASF
+667 
-681 WKENGSEITQALQNI
+681 ENGISIVQALQNI
-696 AGFIKATFEF
+696 CNFIKAIFEF
-706 IFNFIIKPI
+706 ILNFVIKPI

-742 GVIQGAINIILG
+742 GVIQGALNIILG
-754 IIKVFSSLFTGNWRG
+754 FIKFFSSLFTGNWRG

-808 KGLITIIWVAI
+808 KGLISGIW
-819 IGVFKKSLSAIWN
+819 GVIKGIFTKSLSAIWN
-832 ATKSIFGFLFNSVK
+832 ATKSIFGFLYNSVK

-917 LWDRVRNIFGSMRD
+917 LWDKVRNIFGNMRD

-941 DHIGGMVDAVK
+941 DHIGGMVSAIK
-952 RGLNKLIEGLNW
+952 KGLNKLIEGLNW

-1023 PNGKRVLT
+1023 PNGKRVIT

-1100 VLDFIENPG
+1100 VMDFIDNPG
-1109 KLLNYILE
+1109 KLLNYVLQ
-1117 AFGIDFNSL
+1117 AFGVDFSSL

-1145 KSATDW
+1145 KSA
-1151 IKENLEAMGGG
+1151 IKWLEDAFAESGDGG
-1162 DLVGGILDPDKIN
+1162 VLDMNKLR
-1175 YHYGRTAAYTAA
+1175 YLYGHTAAYTRE

-1195 VDFPFV
+1195 LDFDYIYEPV
-1201 YQEVRTPMGGRLT
+1201 PSTINGRAQV
-1214 RMPFMSGGYGNYVK
+1214 MPFHNGGYGKWVK
-1228 ITSGVIDMLFA
+1228 IVKGALEVIYA
-1239 HLKNFSK
+1239 HLSK
-1246 SPPSG
+1246 YK
-1251 TMVKPGDV
+1251 VKTGQQV
-1259 VGLTGNTGFS
+1259 RVGQTVGISGNTGFS

-1274 HFEMRRN
+1274 HYEMRWN
-1281 GRHFDPEPYLR
+1281 GRHRDPLPWLR
-1292 NAKKKGRLSIGG
+1292 KNNGG
-1304 GGATSGS
+1304 GKSTPGGNGA
-1311 GATYASRVIRQAQ
+1311 ANARRAIKAAQ
-1324 SILGGRYKGEWI
+1324 NILGGRYKASWI
-1336 HDQMMRVAKR
+1336 TNEMMRVASR
-1346 ESNYQSNAVNNWDI
+1346 ESNYTANAVNNWDS
-1360 NAQRGDPSRGLFQI
+1360 NARAGIPSRGMFQMI
-1374 IGSTFRANAKRGYT
+1374 DPSFRAYAKSGY
-1388 NFNNPV
+1388 NNPLNPT
-1394 HQGISAMQYIVRRY
+1394 HQAISAMRYIVGKWVPRTGSWRAA
-1408 GWDGFKRAGD
+1408 FKRAGD

-1466 GKNAS
+1466 GRKAS

>member
-1 MPNPIGNMVIKVD
+1 MGERIKGLSIGLD
-14 LDGSGFNRGV
+14 LD
-24 TGLNRQMKMVSRELS
+24 S
-39 ANLSQFSR
+39 ANLNRSLTEIKRNFR
-47 YDNSLEKSKIKVEG
+47 TLNSDLKLTGNNFKYTEKSTD
-61 LSKKQKVQA
+61 SYKQR
-70 QITKELKDSYD
+70 IKELDGTIAGYKKNVDDLAKQYD
-81 KLSKETGE
+81 KVSQEQGE
-89 NSAKTQ
+89 NSAEAQKLRQEYNKQ
-95 AAAAK
+95 A
-100 YNEAYAKLNQY
+100 NELNY
-111 ERELNQATQEL
+111 LERELQKTSAEFEEFKKAQVEA
-122 KDMQREQKA
+122 QRMAESGW
-131 LNTAMGKLGTNFN
+131 GKTSKVFESM
-144 NFGPKLQEI
+144 GPKLTKMGDGLKSI
-153 GNSMKNVGRNMT
+153 GKGLMIG
-165 MYVTAPVVAGFAVAA
+165 VTAPVL
-180 KKGIEFDDSMRKVKA
+180 GI
-195 TSGATG
+195 
-201 EEFEALKKKAREM
+201 
-214 GATTK
+214 
-219 FSASD
+219 
-224 SAEALNYM
+224 
-232 ALAGWDSKQ
+232 
-241 MMEGLSG
+241 
-248 VMDLAAAS
+248 AAAS
-256 GEELG
+256 GKAFAEVDKGLDTVTQATGATGGELKKLQN
-261 AVSDIVTD
+261 S
-269 GLTAFGLKAKD
+269 FKD
-280 SGHFSDVLAQTSSKA
+280 VYGNFPADAETVGG
-295 NTDVRGLGE
+295 VLGE
-304 AFKYVAPVAGA
+304 VNTR
-315 LGYTIED
+315 LG
-322 TSIAIGLMSNAGI
+322 
-335 KGEKAG
+335 
-341 TALRTMFTNL
+341 FTDKEL
-351 SSPTRAMG
+351 ESATESFLKFSHITGSDGVQAVQLITRAMG
-359 NEMERLGISITDS
+359 DAGIEADEYQSVLDMVAKAAQASGISVDTLADSIT
-372 NRKMIPMRKLLDQ
+372 KYGAPMRAMGFEMKESIALFSQWEKSGVNTEIAFSGLKKAISNWGKAGKDPREEFKKTLAEIERTPDIASATSLAIEAFGAKVGPDLADAIKGGRFSYQEFLKTIEDSQGTVNQTFKDSESGSERFKVAMNKLKLVGADVWASIESAFAPVMEE
-385 LREKFKHL
+385 LIKKL
-393 SKDQQASSAATIFG
+393 SIAVDWFSSLSDGSKRSIVIFG
-407 KEAMSGALAII
+407 GIAAAI
-418 NASDEDY
+418 
-425 QKLTRSIDS
+425 
-434 STGASKRMADTMESG
+434 GPVVFG
-449 LGGKLRTLRSQLEE
+449 LG
-463 LALTIYDRIEPA
+463 A
-475 LKIIVSAFS
+475 
-484 KVVTW
+484 
-489 VTKLPTSIQLA
+489 
-500 VVGFGLFAAV
+500 
-510 LGPLVFMFGLFI
+510 FI
-522 SVMGNAMT
+522 STVGNAVT
-530 VLGPL
+530 VLAPL
-535 LINVNK
+535 LASIAK
-541 AGGIFAFLRTKIAS
+541 ADGLISFLSTK
-555 LVKLFPILGMS
+555 VPILGTVFTA
-566 ISSLTL
+566 LTG
-572 PITLIVGALVG
+572 P
-583 IGIAFYQAYKRSET
+583 IGIVLGVLAGLAVAFTIAYKKSET
-597 FRNIVNQAI
+597 FRNFVNGAINSVKQTFSNFIQFIQPFIDSVKNIFKQAVSAIVD
-606 SGVANAFKAAKLALQ
+606 FAKDIWSQ
-621 GFFDLFKGDS
+621 INGFF
-631 KGAVTLEK
+631 
-639 IFPPETVAGIQNVV
+639 N
-653 NTIRTTFFKVVDAI
+653 
-667 VGFAKEIGAQLASF
+667 
-681 WKENGSEITQALQNI
+681 ENGISIVQALQNI
-696 AGFIKATFEF
+696 CNFIKAIFEF
-706 IFNFIIKPI
+706 ILNFVIKPI

-742 GVIQGAINIILG
+742 GVIQGALNIILG
-754 IIKVFSSLFTGNWRG
+754 FIKFFSSLFTGNWRG

-808 KGLITIIWVAI
+808 KGLISGIW
-819 IGVFKKSLSAIWN
+819 GVIKGIFTKSLSAIWN
-832 ATKSIFGFLFNSVK
+832 ATKSIFGFLYNSVK

-917 LWDRVRNIFGSMRD
+917 LWDKVRNIFGNMRD

-941 DHIGGMVDAVK
+941 DHIGGMVSAIK
-952 RGLNKLIEGLNW
+952 KGLNKLIEGLNW

-1023 PNGKRVLT
+1023 PNGKRVIT

-1100 VLDFIENPG
+1100 VMDFIDNPG
-1109 KLLNYILE
+1109 KLLNYVLQ
-1117 AFGIDFNSL
+1117 AFGVDFSSL

-1145 KSATDW
+1145 KSA
-1151 IKENLEAMGGG
+1151 IKWLEDAFAESGDGG
-1162 DLVGGILDPDKIN
+1162 VLDMNKLR
-1175 YHYGRTAAYTAA
+1175 YLYGHTAAYTRE

-1195 VDFPFV
+1195 LDFDYIYEPV
-1201 YQEVRTPMGGRLT
+1201 PSTINGRAQV
-1214 RMPFMSGGYGNYVK
+1214 MPFHNGGYGKWVK
-1228 ITSGVIDMLFA
+1228 IVKGALEVIYA
-1239 HLKNFSK
+1239 HLSK
-1246 SPPSG
+1246 YK
-1251 TMVKPGDV
+1251 VKTGQQV
-1259 VGLTGNTGFS
+1259 RVGQTVGISGNTGFS

-1274 HFEMRRN
+1274 HYEMRWN
-1281 GRHFDPEPYLR
+1281 GRHRDPLPWLR
-1292 NAKKKGRLSIGG
+1292 KNNGG
-1304 GGATSGS
+1304 GKSTPGGNGA
-1311 GATYASRVIRQAQ
+1311 ANARRAIKAAQ
-1324 SILGGRYKGEWI
+1324 NILGGRYKASWI
-1336 HDQMMRVAKR
+1336 TNEMMRVASR
-1346 ESNYQSNAVNNWDI
+1346 ESNYTANAVNNWDS
-1360 NAQRGDPSRGLFQI
+1360 NARAGIPSRGMFQMI
-1374 IGSTFRANAKRGYT
+1374 DPSFRAYAKSGY
-1388 NFNNPV
+1388 NNPLNPT
-1394 HQGISAMQYIVRRY
+1394 HQAISAMRYIVGKWVPRTGSWRAA
-1408 GWDGFKRAGD
+1408 FKRAGD

-1466 GKNAS
+1466 GRKAS

>member
-1 MPNPIGNMVIKVD
+1 MGERIKGLSIGLD
-14 LDGSGFNRGV
+14 LDAAN
-24 TGLNRQMKMVSRELS
+24 LNRSFAEIKRNFKTL
-39 ANLSQFSR
+39 
-47 YDNSLEKSKIKVEG
+47 NSDLKLTGNNFKYTEKSTH
-61 LSKKQKVQA
+61 SYKQR
-70 QITKELKDSYD
+70 IKELDGTITGYKKNVDDLAKQYGKVSQ
-81 KLSKETGE
+81 EQGE
-89 NSAKTQ
+89 NSAEAQKLRQEYNKQ
-95 AAAAK
+95 A
-100 YNEAYAKLNQY
+100 N
-111 ERELNQATQEL
+111 ELNFLEKEL
-122 KDMQREQKA
+122 EKTTTEFEEFKKAQVEAQRMAESGW
-131 LNTAMGKLGTNFN
+131 GKTSKVFESM
-144 NFGPKLQEI
+144 GPKLTKMGDGLKSI
-153 GNSMKNVGRNMT
+153 GKGLMIG
-165 MYVTAPVVAGFAVAA
+165 VTAPVL
-180 KKGIEFDDSMRKVKA
+180 GI
-195 TSGATG
+195 
-201 EEFEALKKKAREM
+201 
-214 GATTK
+214 
-219 FSASD
+219 
-224 SAEALNYM
+224 
-232 ALAGWDSKQ
+232 
-241 MMEGLSG
+241 
-248 VMDLAAAS
+248 AAAS
-256 GEELG
+256 GKAFAEVDKGLDTVTQATGATGGELKKLQN
-261 AVSDIVTD
+261 S
-269 GLTAFGLKAKD
+269 FKD
-280 SGHFSDVLAQTSSKA
+280 VYGNFPADAETVGG
-295 NTDVRGLGE
+295 VLGE
-304 AFKYVAPVAGA
+304 VNTR
-315 LGYTIED
+315 LG
-322 TSIAIGLMSNAGI
+322 
-335 KGEKAG
+335 
-341 TALRTMFTNL
+341 FTGKEL
-351 SSPTRAMG
+351 ESATESFLKFSHITGSEGVQAVQLITRAMG
-359 NEMERLGISITDS
+359 DAGIEADEYQSVLDMVAKAAQASGISVDTLADSIT
-372 NRKMIPMRKLLDQ
+372 KYGAPMRAMGFEMKESIALFSQWEKSGVNTEIAFSGLKKAISNWGKAGKNPREEFKKTLAEIEKTPDIASATSLAIEAFGAKAGPDLADAIKGGRFSYQEFLKTIEDSQGTVNQTFKDSESGSERFKVAMNKLKLVGADVWTSIESAFAPVMEE
-385 LREKFKHL
+385 LIKKL
-393 SKDQQASSAATIFG
+393 SIAVDWFSNLSDGSKRSIVIFG
-407 KEAMSGALAII
+407 GIAAAI
-418 NASDEDY
+418 
-425 QKLTRSIDS
+425 
-434 STGASKRMADTMESG
+434 GPVVFG
-449 LGGKLRTLRSQLEE
+449 LG
-463 LALTIYDRIEPA
+463 A
-475 LKIIVSAFS
+475 
-484 KVVTW
+484 
-489 VTKLPTSIQLA
+489 
-500 VVGFGLFAAV
+500 
-510 LGPLVFMFGLFI
+510 FI
-522 SVMGNAMT
+522 STIGNAVT
-530 VLGPL
+530 VLAPL
-535 LINVNK
+535 LAGIAK
-541 AGGIFAFLRTKIAS
+541 ADGLISFLSTK
-555 LVKLFPILGMS
+555 VPILGTVFTA
-566 ISSLTL
+566 LTG
-572 PITLIVGALVG
+572 P
-583 IGIAFYQAYKRSET
+583 IGIVLGVLAGLAVAFTIAYKKSET
-597 FRNIVNQAI
+597 FRNFVNGAIESVKQTFSNFIQFIQPFIDSVKNIFKQAI
-606 SGVANAFKAAKLALQ
+606 SAIVDFAKDIWSQ
-621 GFFDLFKGDS
+621 INGFF
-631 KGAVTLEK
+631 
-639 IFPPETVAGIQNVV
+639 N
-653 NTIRTTFFKVVDAI
+653 
-667 VGFAKEIGAQLASF
+667 
-681 WKENGSEITQALQNI
+681 ENGISIVQALQNI
-696 AGFIKATFEF
+696 CNFIKAIFEF
-706 IFNFIIKPI
+706 IINFVIKPI

-742 GVIQGAINIILG
+742 GVIQGALNIILG
-754 IIKVFSSLFTGNWRG
+754 LIKFFSSLFTGDWRG
-769 VWDGIVMI
+769 VWDAIVMI
-777 LKGTVQLIW
+777 LKGVVQLIW

-808 KGLITIIWVAI
+808 KGLIAGIWDVI
-819 IGVFKKSLSAIWN
+819 KSIFSKSLSAIWN

-853 NWLSSTW
+853 NWLSNTW
-860 NNIKSNTVG
+860 SSIRTNTIG
-869 KAHSLFTGVRSK
+869 KAQSLFSGVKSK
-881 FTSLWNATKDIFT
+881 FTNLWNATKEIFSN
-894 KLRNWMS
+894 LRNWMS

-912 GIAGR
+912 GIASR
-917 LWDRVRNIFGSMRD
+917 LWSKVRGIFTNMRD
-931 GLKSIIGKIK
+931 GLQSIISKIK
-941 DHIGGMVDAVK
+941 SHIGGMVDAIK
-952 RGLNKLIEGLNW
+952 KGLNKLIDGLNW

-1023 PNGKRVLT
+1023 PNGKRVIT

-1064 IGTMWKD
+1064 LGTMWKD

-1281 GRHFDPEPYLR
+1281 GRHFNPEPYLR

-1304 GGATSGS
+1304 GDATSGS

-1324 SILGGRYKGEWI
+1324 SILGGRYKGKWI

-1388 NFNNPV
+1388 NYNNPV

-1408 GWDGFKRAGD
+1408 GWGGFKRAGD

-1438 HPEWVIPTDPARRND
+1438 HPEWIIPTDPARRND
-1453 AMKMLHYAAAEVR
+1453 AMKILHYAAAEVR
-1466 GKNAS
+1466 GKKAS
-1471 KNKRPSQLSSVNG
+1471 KNKRPSQLSDLNG

-1532 VNASIE
+1532 ANASIE

>member
-1 MPNPIGNMVIKVD
+1 MQKSNETLNSDLKLTGNNFKYTEKSTDSYQQRIKE
-14 LDGSGFNRGV
+14 LDGTIIG
-24 TGLNRQMKMVSRELS
+24 
-39 ANLSQFSR
+39 
-47 YDNSLEKSKIKVEG
+47 Y
-61 LSKKQKVQA
+61 KKNVDDLAKQ
-70 QITKELKDSYD
+70 YD
-81 KLSKETGE
+81 KVSQEQGE
-89 NSAKTQ
+89 NSAEAQKLRQEYNKQ
-95 AAAAK
+95 A
-100 YNEAYAKLNQY
+100 NELNY
-111 ERELNQATQEL
+111 LERELQKTSAEFEEFKKAQVEA
-122 KDMQREQKA
+122 QRMAESGW
-131 LNTAMGKLGTNFN
+131 GKTSKIFESM
-144 NFGPKLQEI
+144 GPKLTKMGDGLKSI
-153 GNSMKNVGRNMT
+153 GKGMMIG
-165 MYVTAPVVAGFAVAA
+165 VTAPVL
-180 KKGIEFDDSMRKVKA
+180 GI
-195 TSGATG
+195 
-201 EEFEALKKKAREM
+201 
-214 GATTK
+214 
-219 FSASD
+219 
-224 SAEALNYM
+224 
-232 ALAGWDSKQ
+232 
-241 MMEGLSG
+241 
-248 VMDLAAAS
+248 AAAS
-256 GEELG
+256 GKAFAEVDKGLDTVTQATGATGGELKKLQN
-261 AVSDIVTD
+261 S
-269 GLTAFGLKAKD
+269 FKD
-280 SGHFSDVLAQTSSKA
+280 VYGNFPADAETVGG
-295 NTDVRGLGE
+295 VLGE
-304 AFKYVAPVAGA
+304 VNTR
-315 LGYTIED
+315 LG
-322 TSIAIGLMSNAGI
+322 
-335 KGEKAG
+335 
-341 TALRTMFTNL
+341 FTGKEL
-351 SSPTRAMG
+351 ESATESFLKFSHITGSEGVQAVQLITRAMG
-359 NEMERLGISITDS
+359 DAGIEADEYQSVLDMVAKAAQASGISVDTLADSIT
-372 NRKMIPMRKLLDQ
+372 KYGAPMRAMGFEMKESIALFSQWEKSGVNTEIAFSGLKKAISNWGKAGKNPREEFKKTLAEIEKTPDIASATSLAIEAFGAKAGPDLADAIKGGRFSYQEFLKTIEDSQGTVNQTFKDSESGSERFKVAMNKLKLVGADVWASIESAFAPVMEE
-385 LREKFKHL
+385 LIKKL
-393 SKDQQASSAATIFG
+393 SVAVDWFSSLSDGYKRSIVIFG
-407 KEAMSGALAII
+407 GIAAAI
-418 NASDEDY
+418 
-425 QKLTRSIDS
+425 
-434 STGASKRMADTMESG
+434 GPVVFG
-449 LGGKLRTLRSQLEE
+449 LG
-463 LALTIYDRIEPA
+463 A
-475 LKIIVSAFS
+475 
-484 KVVTW
+484 
-489 VTKLPTSIQLA
+489 
-500 VVGFGLFAAV
+500 
-510 LGPLVFMFGLFI
+510 FI
-522 SVMGNAMT
+522 STIGNAVT
-530 VLGPL
+530 VLAPL
-535 LINVNK
+535 LAGIAK
-541 AGGIFAFLRTKIAS
+541 AGGLISFLSTK
-555 LVKLFPILGMS
+555 VPILGTVFTA
-566 ISSLTL
+566 LTG
-572 PITLIVGALVG
+572 P
-583 IGIAFYQAYKRSET
+583 IGIVLGVLTGLAVAFTIAYKKSET
-597 FRNIVNQAI
+597 FRNFVNGAIESVKQTFSNFIQFIQPFIDSVKNVFKQAVSAIVD
-606 SGVANAFKAAKLALQ
+606 FAKDIWSQ
-621 GFFDLFKGDS
+621 INGFF
-631 KGAVTLEK
+631 
-639 IFPPETVAGIQNVV
+639 N
-653 NTIRTTFFKVVDAI
+653 
-667 VGFAKEIGAQLASF
+667 
-681 WKENGSEITQALQNI
+681 ENGISIVQALQNI
-696 AGFIKATFEF
+696 CNFIKAIFEF
-706 IFNFIIKPI
+706 ILNFVIKPI

-742 GVIQGAINIILG
+742 GVIQGALNIILG
-754 IIKVFSSLFTGNWRG
+754 FIKFFSSLFTGNWRG

-808 KGLITIIWVAI
+808 KGLISGIW
-819 IGVFKKSLSAIWN
+819 GVVKGIFTKSLSAIWN
-832 ATKSIFGFLFNSVK
+832 ATKSIFGFLYNSVK

-853 NWLSSTW
+853 NWLSNAW

-881 FTSLWNATKDIFT
+881 FTSLWNVTKDIFT

-931 GLKSIIGKIK
+931 GLKSIISKIK

-1023 PNGKRVLT
+1023 PNGKRVIT

-1064 IGTMWKD
+1064 LGTMWKD

-1084 DQIGKG
+1084 DKIGKG

-1100 VLDFIENPG
+1100 VLDFMENPG

-1324 SILGGRYKGEWI
+1324 SILGGRYKGKWI

-1388 NFNNPV
+1388 NYNNPV

-1408 GWDGFKRAGD
+1408 GWGGFKRAGD

-1438 HPEWVIPTDPARRND
+1438 HPEWIIPTDPARKND

-1466 GKNAS
+1466 GRKAS
-1471 KNKRPSQLSSVNG
+1471 KNKRPSQLSNVNG

>member
-1 MPNPIGNMVIKVD
+1 MGERIKGLSIGLD
-14 LDGSGFNRGV
+14 LDAAN
-24 TGLNRQMKMVSRELS
+24 LNRSFAEIKRNFKTL
-39 ANLSQFSR
+39 
-47 YDNSLEKSKIKVEG
+47 NSDLKLTGNNFKYTEKSTDSYQQRI
-61 LSKKQKVQA
+61 
-70 QITKELKDSYD
+70 KELDGTIIGYKKNVDDLAKQYD
-81 KLSKETGE
+81 KVSQEQGE
-89 NSAKTQ
+89 NSAEAQKLRQEYNKQ
-95 AAAAK
+95 A
-100 YNEAYAKLNQY
+100 NELNY
-111 ERELNQATQEL
+111 LERELQKTSAEFEEFKKAQVEA
-122 KDMQREQKA
+122 QRMAESGW
-131 LNTAMGKLGTNFN
+131 GKTSKIFESM
-144 NFGPKLQEI
+144 GPKLTKMGDGLKSI
-153 GNSMKNVGRNMT
+153 GKGMMIG
-165 MYVTAPVVAGFAVAA
+165 VTAPVL
-180 KKGIEFDDSMRKVKA
+180 GI
-195 TSGATG
+195 
-201 EEFEALKKKAREM
+201 
-214 GATTK
+214 
-219 FSASD
+219 
-224 SAEALNYM
+224 
-232 ALAGWDSKQ
+232 
-241 MMEGLSG
+241 
-248 VMDLAAAS
+248 AAAS
-256 GEELG
+256 GKAFAEVDKGLDTVTQATGATGGELKKLQN
-261 AVSDIVTD
+261 S
-269 GLTAFGLKAKD
+269 FKD
-280 SGHFSDVLAQTSSKA
+280 VYGNFPADAETVGG
-295 NTDVRGLGE
+295 VLGE
-304 AFKYVAPVAGA
+304 VNTR
-315 LGYTIED
+315 LG
-322 TSIAIGLMSNAGI
+322 
-335 KGEKAG
+335 
-341 TALRTMFTNL
+341 FTGKEL
-351 SSPTRAMG
+351 ESATESFLKFSHITGSEGVQAVQLITRAMG
-359 NEMERLGISITDS
+359 DAGIEADEYQSVLDMVAKAAQASGISVDTLADSIT
-372 NRKMIPMRKLLDQ
+372 KYGAPMRAMGFEMKESIALFSQWEKSGVNTEIAFSGLKKAISNWGKAGKNPREEFKKTLAEIEKTPDIASATSLAIEAFGAKAGPDLADAIKGGRFSYQEFLKTIEDSQGTVNQTFKDSESGSERFKVAMNKLKLVGADVWTSIESAFAPVMEE
-385 LREKFKHL
+385 LIKKL
-393 SKDQQASSAATIFG
+393 SIAVDWFSNLSDGSKRSIVIFG
-407 KEAMSGALAII
+407 GIAAAI
-418 NASDEDY
+418 
-425 QKLTRSIDS
+425 
-434 STGASKRMADTMESG
+434 GPVVFG
-449 LGGKLRTLRSQLEE
+449 LG
-463 LALTIYDRIEPA
+463 A
-475 LKIIVSAFS
+475 
-484 KVVTW
+484 
-489 VTKLPTSIQLA
+489 
-500 VVGFGLFAAV
+500 
-510 LGPLVFMFGLFI
+510 FI
-522 SVMGNAMT
+522 STIGNAVT
-530 VLGPL
+530 VLAPL
-535 LINVNK
+535 LAGIAK
-541 AGGIFAFLRTKIAS
+541 ADGLISFLSTK
-555 LVKLFPILGMS
+555 VPILGTVFTA
-566 ISSLTL
+566 LTG
-572 PITLIVGALVG
+572 P
-583 IGIAFYQAYKRSET
+583 IGIVLGVLAGLAVAFTIAYKKSET
-597 FRNIVNQAI
+597 FRNFVNGAIESVKQTFSNFIQFIQPFIDSVKNIFKQAI
-606 SGVANAFKAAKLALQ
+606 SAIVDFAKDIWSQ
-621 GFFDLFKGDS
+621 INGFF
-631 KGAVTLEK
+631 
-639 IFPPETVAGIQNVV
+639 N
-653 NTIRTTFFKVVDAI
+653 
-667 VGFAKEIGAQLASF
+667 
-681 WKENGSEITQALQNI
+681 ENGISIVQALQNI
-696 AGFIKATFEF
+696 CNFIKAIFEF
-706 IFNFIIKPI
+706 IINFVIKPI

-793 VGKILGVVRY
+793 IGKILGVVRY

-1100 VLDFIENPG
+1100 VMDFIDNPG
-1109 KLLNYILE
+1109 KLLNYVLQ
-1117 AFGIDFNSL
+1117 AFGVDFSSL

-1145 KSATDW
+1145 KSA
-1151 IKENLEAMGGG
+1151 IKWLEDAFAESGDGG
-1162 DLVGGILDPDKIN
+1162 VLDMNKLR
-1175 YHYGRTAAYTAA
+1175 YLYGHTAAYTRE

-1195 VDFPFV
+1195 LDFDYIYEPV
-1201 YQEVRTPMGGRLT
+1201 PSTINGRAQV
-1214 RMPFMSGGYGNYVK
+1214 MPFHNGGYGKWVK
-1228 ITSGVIDMLFA
+1228 IVKGALEVIYA
-1239 HLKNFSK
+1239 HLSK
-1246 SPPSG
+1246 YK
-1251 TMVKPGDV
+1251 VKTGQQV
-1259 VGLTGNTGFS
+1259 RVGQTVGISGNTGFS

-1274 HFEMRRN
+1274 HYEMRWN
-1281 GRHFDPEPYLR
+1281 GRHRDPLPWLR
-1292 NAKKKGRLSIGG
+1292 KNNGG
-1304 GGATSGS
+1304 GKSTPGGNGA
-1311 GATYASRVIRQAQ
+1311 ANARRAIKAAQ
-1324 SILGGRYKGEWI
+1324 NILGGRYKASWI
-1336 HDQMMRVAKR
+1336 TNEMMRVASR
-1346 ESNYQSNAVNNWDI
+1346 ESNYTANAVNNWDS
-1360 NAQRGDPSRGLFQI
+1360 NARAGIPSRGMFQMI
-1374 IGSTFRANAKRGYT
+1374 DPSFRAYAKSGY
-1388 NFNNPV
+1388 NNPLNPT
-1394 HQGISAMQYIVRRY
+1394 HQAISAMRYIVGKWVPRTGSWRAA
-1408 GWDGFKRAGD
+1408 FKRAGD

-1438 HPEWVIPTDPARRND
+1438 HPEWIIPTDPARRND
-1453 AMKMLHYAAAEVR
+1453 AMKILHYAAAEVR
-1466 GKNAS
+1466 GKKAS
-1471 KNKRPSQLSSVNG
+1471 KNKRPSQLSDLNG